1 MNNDQQTTDSTSSTS
16 AKDPPIIQT
25 PMFELSGLH
34 GRITLDNVYLNGLH
48 ALRRL
53 DIRNLSDKSILVKMR
68 SNLRNQIAFQLKN
81 ENISNLPQDAS
92 FQSAITTNTVSW
104 SRQAEEYPFNQLFN
118 YINHIDQIDLEPGQS
133 RSFILAFLPET
144 FRPDD
149 DNNSTNNTNEDDF
162 DISVADDDTEP
173 FNMFNVTGS
182 LFFFGYYTDNLAAVD
197 DGTSKDVLSTSS
209 LADYQVSV
217 KFRASVCQ
225 SALWTDVAETG
236 LNFDDCVLGE
246 TYFKDFTLQN
256 RSEIDLYWLLNTM
269 DLSHQAEWLQFI
281 DADTGDALDP
291 DQPIPSY
298 SSKQVRVL
306 FMPKEVGEFNYDLQ
320 VENTNDARNVVQTK
334 VHATVRSVLRKETL
348 IVSSGNV
355 VDFGDCI
362 SGAWSIQQ
370 IVLSNVSES
379 PVEIRFLPEGA
390 EVIFDIKQD
399 TAAENLDHNN
409 SARMNQA
416 MRRKYSNN
424 NSGNRTAGFN
434 TPTTTNTAF
443 SEMSGPNSELSS
455 RSTSPT
461 PFIRTTD
468 IATILDGAQ
477 LPLLT
482 ESPMNSSSRIIHIP
496 SQPTIPEDSDS
507 DVGLGLMSMDG
518 ASIFTETGSV
528 SDSIAASSTTNTTNT
543 TNAGAGAPLSTTE
556 SYTRIEDFVLKPGT
570 ERMIQ
575 VSYRPQKDASITD
588 FNAGQL
594 IRRNFRILLEYG
606 TFRTEEPKE
615 RKVIQCRART
625 CTSFVEAIPK
635 VINFGDTDVG
645 TLKSLPINIFN
656 RSDILARVELQFSSK
671 VLNCLRGEITIQPRS
686 YVELKLDLYPRKV
699 NPDYRK
705 QITLVNFLNKDNDQ
719 IIEVHST
726 NIDKNRV
733 TFHSLFY
740 RILTATGANFLDFGS
755 IALNSPSLRTFTVEN
770 IRDKPLSLEITTSL
784 PEDIAIYTRNKNKK
798 GNDISSPSTI
808 TAPSS
813 VIGSPIAV
821 KPSSAVPSS
830 TASSKLSNSITAE
843 AIEKGDVTTDIPA
856 TASPSALFLP
866 NTPTTSNRRRSKL
879 LLESISNRRIA
890 KPSPP
895 PDSTAKPISE
905 SEATN
910 IRRTSDAKKDLM
922 VARRFRHS
930 VQQLKMDQAHS
941 STAYLDLALPP
952 LQSLKSYRRKMIHV
966 NTDPNFLKNHRKKS
980 HSRLLHISEE
990 NKELMMDQKELSQK
1004 PDGKS
1009 FHHHHH
1015 HHQTR
1020 HHHAV
1025 KKNASPP
1032 SHSNHASPTI
1042 ATTKDTSAS
1051 DGIAT
1056 GGRHHLRPATP
1067 GSNTPSSSSTTS
1079 KKRLDSNRLTS
1090 HSRHTNYG
1098 TRNAK
1103 TKRSLGITAAR
1114 YKSRKNLDWSDIA
1127 GKSRVPFEDLIS
1139 VLEHGSKA
1147 APPLFPKQ
1155 SAEEQFVRYQLAW
1168 RRELDRL
1175 VERGVLVR
1183 TSIVDVDPRGEEEVV
1198 IVITPCGSTKP
1209 HIQSAPK
1216 KQDAR
1221 IFLRLVQFDRDI
1233 EQTEFENLL
1242 DLSQADIPVR
1252 EVILRS
1258 QLCRSVMDL
1267 GQKNINFGLVERNE
1281 RHAKTI
1287 VLHNRSETPL
1297 LYAIRKSGSI
1307 ASGDVDLDVG
1317 RYGVVRSYGKREVD
1331 FVFEPTLPG
1340 PFMEKLI
1347 IENIR
1352 DRTNDQVLLLKAQVR
1367 KPSTFLIKSLE
1378 LSFGRCLVDQP
1389 CQRTETV
1396 VLTNT
1401 NKQSRMFEVRVDPN
1415 EVIFGRYYGEFEFD
1429 VREEDT
1435 NTISKEAE
1443 EEIENLEQK
1452 LKIAKRKAQPD
1463 KVKKYL
1469 RKLAKLKNL
1478 DNEKEDSDSGSN
1490 AAAPKKEKSKKDKSS
1505 ASSSSA
1511 NATLATDVP
1520 STSASSSSTTASNA
1534 NVVISATVP
1543 SGTTVKESNVVFKKT
1558 AESVVFPL
1566 DAHASKTV
1574 RVTFKPLLRPFQTDQ
1589 ADTESNPNEAI
1600 SVKGRILVHEYKNT
1614 DVCKS
1619 VVYTAEVYTNESA
1632 YIDALAIENEGEN
1645 TGAASTRADAAAA
1658 AAVAF
1663 NAAISRDS
1671 IKHANTTVVDSIN
1684 GSSSN
1689 ATSSTATTANAA
1701 AGGALVTA
1709 SSNSA
1714 SAASAATALVDE
1726 KENQEPKVEEEALKL
1741 ERDFFD
1747 GGRIE
1752 VNQNAVFY
1760 VKVTNESDRPIGYDL
1775 ITAQEPSVF
1784 NFDTSIEEARVL
1796 LPGETKKIRYG
1807 ILSKH
1812 VGKQQYTFSLRNQDT
1827 GSLQPFT
1834 IQCLVHCK
1842 QYLDFPSLADEALGV
1857 LDLGFSYVDPG
1868 SKYSQ
1873 VTPLLVENTSGQD
1886 VFITCQS
1893 NLSHQVLIFMDEAG
1907 ERGLVE
1913 MMPLKRGG
1921 MTTVWVAV
1929 QPNLLTGYL
1938 GNSADETRELVG
1950 GIRFSVYEK
1959 DESGLQKNLD
1969 GENNEEEMV
1978 LMLTQ
1983 TVKFMSIIGQSHL
1996 EVSDRVINLGYTDL
2010 LQKEFY
2016 GAFTIKNKS
2025 GELPLDYE
2033 VECASGNIE
2042 LDRRGGTL
2050 HGWRGTKVRRDT
2062 DMGYM
2067 SGDSQAK
2074 RKGSIASLSANDSTS
2089 SILEAARRGSYEDFS
2104 AVATA
2109 SLTQI
2114 TFRINAY
2121 RYGLLNEKLIVTNK
2135 RNSQEVFVIDV
2146 RLFVD
2151 CKKLDAWALP
2161 SKKILRSAIP
2171 AHQHGYVDDND
2182 QTDHREADPLPM
2194 IKWESIYISPVLQH
2208 SDEETVLQ
2216 LMDLPEQDAARLYV
2230 REIDVA
2236 NTSGQ
2241 PMQLVVMSDVDI
2253 TAGFAAD
2260 EDKIKAE
2267 TVEHKE
2273 QLLVQRSGQL
2283 SLQPG
2288 QRIRVRLHSPSAEKL
2303 DEEGRSLAL
2312 QGQSG
2317 SLKGMMVLYDAR
2329 QCLEVLALELEALF
2343 CVSHTELVVD
2353 RIDLG
2358 KIGHSTSYKPARF
2371 EFQISNLADVPA
2383 TYEIQ
2388 GPKFIN
2394 FTPLDR
2400 NGVAIKQKSFYI
2412 PSRKTQRIEGML
2424 TPKDMPDQTSGIHRF
2439 NVRIDNLR
2447 NNANVMHLHLKA
2459 LMTVFELRFERLS
2472 SNGELVLP
2480 TLHHPIALQNAS
2492 CDNWFV
2498 IHNKTD
2504 DDLRFEIGADIS
2516 PELSPY
2522 VNLDVLSRY
2531 TNSPLNGD
2539 IAIGPQGSIEVRV
2552 RASPNESSRLPR
2564 DKPEF
2569 TDRSGI
2575 IMAKLWVTTCPAEY
2589 EDDEEEEAETRTRV
2603 REMIPV
2609 RCTLDETATFALS
2622 DRRLDFKLVTYY
2634 QDSENGDSGLMDS
2647 ACMPENRPLTI
2658 INHAVKVPLRFQ
2670 VTVEGPAE
2678 FPAHEI
2684 VIISGLNEDGTGVV
2698 EPGGT
2703 KTLSVAISNPKESMP
2718 GQLKIHFDDLDALGE
2733 SRQTVFMYVTEIV
2746 WDL

>member
-1 MNNDQQTTDSTSSTS
+1 MNNVSTHEPASLEK
-16 AKDPPIIQT
+16 AAVA

-53 DIRNLSDKSILVKMR
+53 NMRNLSDQPIVVKMR
-68 SNLRNQIAFQLKN
+68 SNLRNQIAFQLEN
-81 ENISNLPQDAS
+81 ENISNLPALLDNV
-92 FQSAITTNTVSW
+92 ITTNTVGW
-104 SRQAEEYPFNQLFN
+104 SREAEEYPFNQLFN
-118 YINHIDQIDLEPGQS
+118 YINHVDQIELEPRQS
-133 RSFILAFLPET
+133 RSFILAFLPDTTHLTTEE
-144 FRPDD
+144 D
-149 DNNSTNNTNEDDF
+149 DDF
-162 DISVADDDTEP
+162 DITVADDTET

-182 LFFFGYYTDNLAAVD
+182 LFFFGYYNNSNTPMISTSNNNNNSNAMD
-197 DGTSKDVLSTSS
+197 DGNKDVLSTSS
-209 LADYQVSV
+209 LADYQVSI

-246 TYFKDFTLQN
+246 TYHKDFTIQN

-269 DLSHQAEWLQFI
+269 DLSVEIDTLQFI
-281 DADTGDALDP
+281 DADTGDALNKDH
-291 DQPIPSY
+291 PISSY
-298 SSKQVRVL
+298 SSKQVRML

-320 VENTNDARNVVQTK
+320 VENANDTRNVVQTK

-362 SGAWSIQQ
+362 SGTWAVQQ
-370 IVLSNVSES
+370 IVLNNVSES

-390 EVIFDIKQD
+390 EVLFDIKQD
-399 TAAENLDHNN
+399 TSVEEVPERLD
-409 SARMNQA
+409 ARLNP
-416 MRRKYSNN
+416 MRRKFSNN
-424 NSGNRTAGFN
+424 NASRTGGFN
-434 TPTTTNTAF
+434 TPATTLTGF
-443 SEMSGPNSELSS
+443 SELSAPNSELSS

-461 PFIRTTD
+461 PRIGGSVGGGAGD
-468 IATILDGAQ
+468 IDGSFS
-477 LPLLT
+477 PLLT
-482 ESPMNSSSRIIHIP
+482 DSPTSSRIHFP
-496 SQPTIPEDSDS
+496 SYPTIPEDSDS
-507 DVGLGLMSMDG
+507 DVGLGLSGVDG
-518 ASIFTETGSV
+518 MFTDTGSV
-528 SDSIAASSTTNTTNT
+528 TDSVNGGLNNSNNNNNTTS
-543 TNAGAGAPLSTTE
+543 AIILGATE

-570 ERMIQ
+570 ERVIQ
-575 VSYRPQKDASITD
+575 VSYKPQKDVSIND

-594 IRRNFRILLEYG
+594 IRRNFRISLEYG
-606 TFRTEEPKE
+606 TFRSEEPKE

-656 RSDILARVELQFSSK
+656 RSDIMARVELQFCSK

-784 PEDIAIYTRNKNKK
+784 PDDIVIYTRNKNKIE
-798 GNDISSPSTI
+798 NTLPVASNISSTANTI
-808 TAPSS
+808 TA
-813 VIGSPIAV
+813 
-821 KPSSAVPSS
+821 VPSV
-830 TASSKLSNSITAE
+830 TSKLANSITAE
-843 AIEKGDVTTDIPA
+843 AIEKGETSSPVVTL
-856 TASPSALFLP
+856 SPP
-866 NTPTTSNRRRSKL
+866 HVRRRRSKL
-879 LLESISNRRIA
+879 LLESISSRRIV
-890 KPSPP
+890 KPT
-895 PDSTAKPISE
+895 STTDPTKPISE
-905 SEATN
+905 SEATKL
-910 IRRTSDAKKDLM
+910 RRTTDAKNDLM
-922 VARRFRHS
+922 VARRFRS
-930 VQQLKMDQAHS
+930 SLQQIKLDQAHS

-952 LQSLKSYRRKMIHV
+952 LQSLKSYRRKMIQV
-966 NTDPNFLKNHRKKS
+966 NSDPNFLKNHRKKIHNTS
-980 HSRLLHISEE
+980 RKVHLTDDKEESSNNNSNKDVQVEQGSLSPNGSDKVSSTSTSPEIDSSAGRTHLQVSTPATKKRAVDIRLNTHSRQ
-990 NKELMMDQKELSQK
+990 N
-1004 PDGKS
+1004 
-1009 FHHHHH
+1009 
-1015 HHQTR
+1015 
-1020 HHHAV
+1020 
-1025 KKNASPP
+1025 
-1032 SHSNHASPTI
+1032 
-1042 ATTKDTSAS
+1042 
-1051 DGIAT
+1051 
-1056 GGRHHLRPATP
+1056 
-1067 GSNTPSSSSTTS
+1067 
-1079 KKRLDSNRLTS
+1079 
-1090 HSRHTNYG
+1090 NYG
-1098 TRNAK
+1098 TRSAK

-1147 APPLFPKQ
+1147 SPPLFPKQ
-1155 SAEEQFVRYQLAW
+1155 SSEEQFVRYQLAW

-1175 VERGVLVR
+1175 VEKGVLVR
-1183 TSIVDVDPRGEEEVV
+1183 TSVVDVDPKGEEEVV
-1198 IVITPCGSTKP
+1198 IVITPSGDTKP

-1242 DLSQADIPVR
+1242 DLSQTDIPVR

-1307 ASGDVDLDVG
+1307 ASGDIDLDVG

-1331 FVFEPTLPG
+1331 FVFEPTLSG
-1340 PFMEKLI
+1340 PFMEKLV

-1389 CQRTETV
+1389 CPRVETI

-1429 VREEDT
+1429 VKDDDT

-1469 RKLAKLKNL
+1469 KKLAKLKNL
-1478 DNEKEDSDSGSN
+1478 DNGSDSESG
-1490 AAAPKKEKSKKDKSS
+1490 KKEKSDKVDKSDKPS
-1505 ASSSSA
+1505 KTGTKTKATTDSITDSSSTTTT
-1511 NATLATDVP
+1511 ATTTAAITSGAIP
-1520 STSASSSSTTASNA
+1520 SSSSSSSTAAAAAAAVNAPPPQTPTTTA
-1534 NVVISATVP
+1534 
-1543 SGTTVKESNVVFKKT
+1543 GKEGSIVFKKT

-1574 RVTFKPLLRPFQTDQ
+1574 CVTFKPVLRPFQPATSEDSTQDQ
-1589 ADTESNPNEAI
+1589 DSPI

-1619 VVYTAEVYTNESA
+1619 IVYTAEVFTEEVA
-1632 YIDALAIENEGEN
+1632 YIDALSAENDSGEKISVVGN
-1645 TGAASTRADAAAA
+1645 DKDLKKELNSNNSSKSALSNNPSKISVPQITGE
-1658 AAVAF
+1658 V
-1663 NAAISRDS
+1663 IKPDS
-1671 IKHANTTVVDSIN
+1671 NKP
-1684 GSSSN
+1684 
-1689 ATSSTATTANAA
+1689 
-1701 AGGALVTA
+1701 
-1709 SSNSA
+1709 
-1714 SAASAATALVDE
+1714 E
-1726 KENQEPKVEEEALKL
+1726 KETQQVEEEALKL
-1741 ERDFFD
+1741 ERSFFD
-1747 GGRIE
+1747 GGRVE
-1752 VNQNAVFY
+1752 VNQDAVFY
-1760 VKVTNESDRPIGYDL
+1760 VKVTNGSDEPIEFDL
-1775 ITAQEPSVF
+1775 VSKDQSLVF
-1784 NFDTSIEEARVL
+1784 NFDTSSDSSRQL
-1796 LPGETKKIRYG
+1796 LPRETKKIRYG
-1807 ILSKH
+1807 ICPTQPGKYLS
-1812 VGKQQYTFSLRNQDT
+1812 TFSLKNKRT
-1827 GSLQPFT
+1827 GTLQPFT
-1834 IQCLVHCK
+1834 IQYLAHCN
-1842 QYLDFPSLADEALGV
+1842 QYLDFPSLADEDNGI

-1868 SKYSQ
+1868 TKYSQ

-1938 GNSADETRELVG
+1938 GNSEDECRKLVG
-1950 GIRFSVYEK
+1950 GIKFSVYQKDTLEK
-1959 DESGLQKNLD
+1959 KE
-1969 GENNEEEMV
+1969 EEEML

-1983 TVKFMSIIGQSHL
+1983 TVKFTSIIGQSHL

-2050 HGWRGTKVRRDT
+2050 NGWRGTKSTRDSDMEFPGDKSRKNSTT
-2062 DMGYM
+2062 D
-2067 SGDSQAK
+2067 
-2074 RKGSIASLSANDSTS
+2074 SINDSIS
-2089 SILEAARRGSYEDFS
+2089 GSLGVHGDRRGSYDDLAS
-2104 AVATA
+2104 VVTS

-2121 RYGLLNEKLIVTNK
+2121 RYGLLNEQLIVTNK

-2151 CKKLDAWALP
+2151 CKKLDAWSLP
-2161 SKKILRSAIP
+2161 SKKILGSAQTS
-2171 AHQHGYVDDND
+2171 HQYHVDDND

-2194 IKWESIYISPVLQH
+2194 IRWESIYISPAPPQ
-2208 SDEETVLQ
+2208 DNEEETILQ
-2216 LMDLPEQDAARLYV
+2216 LMDLPKQDAARLYV
-2230 REIDVA
+2230 REIDVS

-2241 PMQLVVMSDVDI
+2241 PMQLVAMSDIDI
-2253 TAGFAAD
+2253 TAKFAVD
-2260 EDKIKAE
+2260 EEKIKSIQVVYAE
-2267 TVEHKE
+2267 G
-2273 QLLVQRSGQL
+2273 LFYQRSGQI

-2303 DEEGRSLAL
+2303 DEDGRALAL
-2312 QGQSG
+2312 QGRSG
-2317 SLKGMMVLYDAR
+2317 SLKGMLVLYDAR
-2329 QCLEVLALELEALF
+2329 QSIEVLAIELEALF
-2343 CVSHTELVVD
+2343 CVSRTELAVD

-2358 KIGHSTSYKPARF
+2358 KIGHSTSYKPVRF
-2371 EFQISNLADVPA
+2371 EFQIRNLADVPA
-2383 TYEIQ
+2383 AYEIHA
-2388 GPKFIN
+2388 PNFID

-2400 NGVAIKQKSFYI
+2400 NGVAVKQKLFYI
-2412 PSRKTQRIEGML
+2412 PSRKTQRVEGL
-2424 TPKDMPDQTSGIHRF
+2424 LNPKEMSDQTSGLHRF
-2439 NVRIDNLR
+2439 NIRIDNLR
-2447 NNANVMHLHLKA
+2447 NNSNTMNLHLKA

-2472 SNGELVLP
+2472 SDGELVLP
-2480 TLHHPIALQNAS
+2480 TLHHPIAVQNAP

-2504 DDLRFEIGADIS
+2504 DDLRFEIGADIT
-2516 PELSPY
+2516 PELEPY

-2531 TNSPLNGD
+2531 TNSPLKGD

-2552 RASPNESSRLPR
+2552 RASPNEVSRLPR
-2564 DKPEF
+2564 NRAEF
-2569 TDRSGI
+2569 TDISGI
-2575 IMAKLWVTTCPAEY
+2575 IMANLWVTTSPIE
-2589 EDDEEEEAETRTRV
+2589 EEDEEGKTRV
-2603 REMIPV
+2603 RETIPI
-2609 RCTLDETATFALS
+2609 RCVLEETATFALS
-2622 DRRLDFKLVTYY
+2622 ERRLDFKLVTYY
-2634 QDSENGDSGLMDS
+2634 QDSESGTDLMDS
-2647 ACMPENRPLTI
+2647 ACMPESRLLTV
-2658 INHAVKVPLRFQ
+2658 INHATKVPLRFK

-2684 VIISGLNEDGTGVV
+2684 VMISQLDQDGTGVI

-2703 KTLSVAISNPKESMP
+2703 LTLSVAISNPKESMP
-2718 GQLKIHFDDLDALGE
+2718 GQLKIHVDDLDALGE
-2733 SRQTVFMYVTEIV
+2733 SRQTVSMYVTEIV

>member
-1 MNNDQQTTDSTSSTS
+1 MNHEPAASNDKTTTSNSS
-16 AKDPPIIQT
+16 SN
-25 PMFELSGLH
+25 PMFELTGLH

-48 ALRRL
+48 ALRKL
-53 DIRNLSDKSILVKMR
+53 DIQNLSDQPILVKMR
-68 SNLRNQIAFQLKN
+68 SNLRNQIAFQLEN
-81 ENISNLPQDAS
+81 ENISSLPES
-92 FQSAITTNTVSW
+92 TLQSIVTTNTVSW
-104 SRQAEEYPFNQLFN
+104 SREAAEEYPFNQLFN
-118 YINHIDQIDLEPGQS
+118 YINHIDQIDLEPGQT

-144 FRPDD
+144 DNETRPQQQQ
-149 DNNSTNNTNEDDF
+149 NEDDF
-162 DISVADDDTEP
+162 DMSVAASIITTTTTTNTTHDEETETYS
-173 FNMFNVTGS
+173 MFNVTGS
-182 LFFFGYYTDNLAAVD
+182 LFFFGYYYNKNLTDTNDHA
-197 DGTSKDVLSTSS
+197 TTRDVLSTSS

-246 TYFKDFTLQN
+246 TYYKDFTIQN

-269 DLSHQAEWLQFI
+269 DLLSNHDRDWLQFI
-281 DADTGDALDP
+281 DADTGDALKSDE
-291 DQPIPSY
+291 PIASF
-298 SSKQVRVL
+298 SSKQVRML
-306 FMPKEVGEFNYDLQ
+306 FWPKEVGEYNYDLQ
-320 VENTNDARNVVQTK
+320 VENANDARNVVQTK

-348 IVSSGNV
+348 IVSSGHV

-362 SGAWSIQQ
+362 SGAWAVQQ
-370 IVLSNVSES
+370 IVLNNVSES
-379 PVEIRFLPEGA
+379 PVEVRFLPEGA

-399 TAAENLDHNN
+399 TTVVEPSEAAATYADN
-409 SARMNQA
+409 SSRMSS
-416 MRRKYSNN
+416 MRRKYSNH
-424 NSGNRTAGFN
+424 SAAATAASRTNTGGMN
-434 TPTTTNTAF
+434 TPATGI
-443 SEMSGPNSELSS
+443 SELSGPNSELSS
-455 RSTSPT
+455 RSSSPT
-461 PFIRTTD
+461 PIRTAAD
-468 IATILDGAQ
+468 NDGSCFSPA
-477 LPLLT
+477 LT
-482 ESPMNSSSRIIHIP
+482 ESPGGAGGGNSRIHA
-496 SQPTIPEDSDS
+496 TIPEDSDS
-507 DVGLGLMSMDG
+507 DAGGLMSVDG
-518 ASIFTETGSV
+518 SIFTE
-528 SDSIAASSTTNTTNT
+528 ASSLNDNSTILSATTTTT
-543 TNAGAGAPLSTTE
+543 TTATTTVPATTLSTTE

-570 ERMIQ
+570 ERVIQ

-606 TFRTEEPKE
+606 TFRTEEAKE
-615 RKVIQCRART
+615 KKVIQCRART

-770 IRDKPLSLEITTSL
+770 IRDKPLQLEITTSL
-784 PEDIAIYTRNKNKK
+784 PEDIAIYTRNKNKA
-798 GNDISSPSTI
+798 NDSAATTTVATTTTT
-808 TAPSS
+808 TATSA
-813 VIGSPIAV
+813 IA
-821 KPSSAVPSS
+821 SSAALNA
-830 TASSKLSNSITAE
+830 ASAMTTTSNTTKLSNSITAE
-843 AIEKGDVTTDIPA
+843 AIEKGDVLADIPA
-856 TASPSALFLP
+856 TSLTPAAL
-866 NTPTTSNRRRSKL
+866 SSRRRSKL

-890 KPSPP
+890 KPKSSSSSSSSSPSANTK
-895 PDSTAKPISE
+895 DNTAKTKTSTSE

-910 IRRTSDAKKDLM
+910 KRRTSDAKKDLM
-922 VARRFRHS
+922 AARRMRHS
-930 VQQLKMDQAHS
+930 VQQLKMDQAHA

-952 LQSLKSYRRKMIHV
+952 LHSLKSYRRKMIQI
-966 NTDPNFLKNHRKKS
+966 NSDPSFLKHHHRKAL
-980 HSRLLHISEE
+980 HSRWLHIPEE
-990 NKELMMDQKELSQK
+990 KDCVDNKD
-1004 PDGKS
+1004 
-1009 FHHHHH
+1009 
-1015 HHQTR
+1015 
-1020 HHHAV
+1020 AC
-1025 KKNASPP
+1025 A
-1032 SHSNHASPTI
+1032 
-1042 ATTKDTSAS
+1042 TKDAVQSNKSQHHPRQMGTKKGSAS
-1051 DGIAT
+1051 AGGSSGSGSSSSKHTKHGGSKEDMLLT
-1056 GGRHHLRPATP
+1056 SGGRHHLRV
-1067 GSNTPSSSSTTS
+1067 STTPNNKINSGSGNNGTSAAAPS
-1079 KKRLDSNRLTS
+1079 KTASRLSS
-1090 HSRHTNYG
+1090 HHHTRHNNYG

-1147 APPLFPKQ
+1147 SPPLFPKQ

-1175 VERGVLVR
+1175 VEKKVLVR
-1183 TSIVDVDPRGEEEVV
+1183 TSLVDVDPKGEEEVV
-1198 IVITPCGSTKP
+1198 IVMTPCGATKP

-1242 DLSQADIPVR
+1242 DTSQTDIPVR

-1307 ASGDVDLDVG
+1307 ASGDIDLDVG
-1317 RYGVVRSYGKREVD
+1317 RYGVVRSYGKREVE
-1331 FVFEPTLPG
+1331 FVFEPTLSG
-1340 PFMEKLI
+1340 PFMEKLV

-1378 LSFGRCLVDQP
+1378 MSFGRCLLNQP
-1389 CQRTETV
+1389 CQRTETI

-1429 VREEDT
+1429 VKEDDT

-1452 LKIAKRKAQPD
+1452 LKIAQRKAQPD

-1478 DNEKEDSDSGSN
+1478 DHDDKDEADAGG
-1490 AAAPKKEKSKKDKSS
+1490 KDKSKDKEGKS
-1505 ASSSSA
+1505 AKSSKSGSKTKSDA
-1511 NATLATDVP
+1511 DAA
-1520 STSASSSSTTASNA
+1520 ASNTTNTSNA
-1534 NVVISATVP
+1534 VVSVAAAAT
-1543 SGTTVKESNVVFKKT
+1543 SSIKESNIVFKKT

-1574 RVTFKPLLRPFQTDQ
+1574 SVTFKPVLRPFQTAQDAQ
-1589 ADTESNPNEAI
+1589 EDTRKPQEAI

-1619 VVYTAEVYTNESA
+1619 IVYTAEVYTDEAA
-1632 YIDALAIENEGEN
+1632 YIDALALENDGEN
-1645 TGAASTRADAAAA
+1645 TGAASTRADAAAMA
-1658 AAVAF
+1658 AAMTPADKS
-1663 NAAISRDS
+1663 AAI
-1671 IKHANTTVVDSIN
+1671 ITA
-1684 GSSSN
+1684 
-1689 ATSSTATTANAA
+1689 AATT
-1701 AGGALVTA
+1701 
-1709 SSNSA
+1709 SA
-1714 SAASAATALVDE
+1714 DADQSKTSE
-1726 KENQEPKVEEEALKL
+1726 QQQEAEPEAIEL
-1741 ERDFFD
+1741 ERHFFD
-1747 GGRIE
+1747 GGRVE
-1752 VNQNAVFY
+1752 LNQEAVFY
-1760 VKVTNESDRPIGYDL
+1760 VKVTNTSDQPIGFAL
-1775 ITAQEPSVF
+1775 STAQVPSVF
-1784 NFDTSIEEARVL
+1784 DFDAGGEASKPL
-1796 LPGETKKIRYG
+1796 LPGETRKIRYG
-1807 ILSKH
+1807 IKPTQ
-1812 VGKQQYTFSLRNQDT
+1812 VGKQQYTFSVRNKRT
-1827 GSLQPFT
+1827 GTLQPFT
-1834 IQCLVHCK
+1834 IECLVHCST
-1842 QYLDFPSLADEALGV
+1842 YLDFPSLADEANGV

-1873 VTPLLVENTSGQD
+1873 VTPLLVENKSGQD

-1913 MMPLKRGG
+1913 MMPLKCGS

-1938 GNSADETRELVG
+1938 GNSADECRELVG
-1950 GIRFSVYEK
+1950 GIKFSVYEK
-1959 DESGLQKNLD
+1959 DQQGQDML
-1969 GENNEEEMV
+1969 

-1996 EVSDRVINLGYTDL
+1996 EVSDKVINLGYTDL

-2033 VECASGNIE
+2033 VECSSGNIE

-2050 HGWRGTKVRRDT
+2050 HGWRGTKLRRDT
-2062 DMGYM
+2062 DMSYL
-2067 SGDSQAK
+2067 DDDQKK
-2074 RKGSIASLSANDSTS
+2074 RKGSLASLHTNDDSSS
-2089 SILEAARRGSYEDFS
+2089 SIDGIRRGSYDDFS
-2104 AVATA
+2104 STVPA

-2161 SKKILRSAIP
+2161 SKKLLLQSSSSR
-2171 AHQHGYVDDND
+2171 QNGYAADDDDYD
-2182 QTDHREADPLPM
+2182 QTDHREADPLPL
-2194 IKWESIYISPVLQH
+2194 IKWESIYISPVTTAAAQQ
-2208 SDEETVLQ
+2208 EETVLQ
-2216 LMDLPEQDAARLYV
+2216 IMELPEADAHRLYV
-2230 REIDVA
+2230 RELDVA

-2253 TAGFAAD
+2253 TAGFAVD
-2260 EDKIKAE
+2260 EDKVKA
-2267 TVEHKE
+2267 VALEHTKDS
-2273 QLLVQRSGQL
+2273 LFMQRSGQL

-2288 QRIRVRLHSPSAEKL
+2288 QRIRVRLHNPSAEKL
-2303 DEEGRSLAL
+2303 DEDGRALAL

-2329 QCLEVLALELEALF
+2329 QQIEVLALELEALF

-2358 KIGHSTSYKPARF
+2358 KIGHSTSFKPARF

-2383 TYEIQ
+2383 TYD
-2388 GPKFIN
+2388 IN
-2394 FTPLDR
+2394 APNYIHFTPLDR
-2400 NGVAIKQKSFYI
+2400 NGVAVKQKMFYI
-2412 PSRKTQRIEGML
+2412 PSRKTQRIEGLLM
-2424 TPKDMPDQTSGIHRF
+2424 PKDMPDQTSGLHRF
-2439 NVRIDNLR
+2439 DVRIDNLR
-2447 NNANVMHLHLKA
+2447 NHANTMHLHLKA

-2480 TLHHPIALQNAS
+2480 TLHHPIALQNAP

-2504 DDLRFEIGADIS
+2504 DDLRFEIGADIT

-2522 VNLDVLSRY
+2522 VHLDVLSRY
-2531 TNSPLNGD
+2531 TNSPLHGD

-2552 RASPNESSRLPR
+2552 RASPNETSRLPR
-2564 DKPEF
+2564 NRPEF
-2569 TDRSGI
+2569 TDPAGI
-2575 IMAKLWVTTCPAEY
+2575 IMAKLWVTTRPAEEEDE
-2589 EDDEEEEAETRTRV
+2589 EDDDDEGADPTQRGAVESTGTSTSSRTSRM

-2609 RCTLDETATFALS
+2609 RCALDETATFALS
-2622 DRRLDFKLVTYY
+2622 ERRLDFKLVTYY
-2634 QDSENGDSGLMDS
+2634 QDSEHGENSDIMDS
-2647 ACMPENRPLTI
+2647 ACMPENLPLTI
-2658 INHAVKVPLRFQ
+2658 INHAIKVPLRFK

-2684 VIISGLNEDGTGVV
+2684 VMISGLNDDRTGTVA
-2698 EPGGT
+2698 PGGT
-2703 KTLSVAISNPKESMP
+2703 TTLQVAISNPKESMP
-2718 GQLKIHFDDLDALGE
+2718 GQLKIHVDDLDALGE
-2733 SRQTVFMYVTEIV
+2733 SRQTVSMYVTEIV

>member
-1 MNNDQQTTDSTSSTS
+1 MNNVPTHELSTSLATTEKVTT
-16 AKDPPIIQT
+16 A

-53 DIRNLSDKSILVKMR
+53 DIRNLSDQSILVKMR
-68 SNLRNQIAFQLKN
+68 SNLRNQIAFQLEN
-81 ENISNLPQDAS
+81 ENISNLPES
-92 FQSAITTNTVSW
+92 SLENAITTNTVSW
-104 SRQAEEYPFNQLFN
+104 SRQAEDYPFNQLFN
-118 YINHIDQIDLEPGQS
+118 YINHVDQIELNPGQC

-144 FRPDD
+144 AHPDD
-149 DNNSTNNTNEDDF
+149 TEKNEEDF
-162 DISVADDDTEP
+162 DITVADDTET
-173 FNMFNVTGS
+173 FSMFNVTGS
-182 LFFFGYYTDNLAAVD
+182 LFFFGYYKTNASISNNNSMD
-197 DGTSKDVLSTSS
+197 DGNRDVLSTSS

-236 LNFDDCVLGE
+236 LNFDDCVMGE
-246 TYFKDFTLQN
+246 TYYKDFVIQN

-269 DLSHQAEWLQFI
+269 DLSTGIDTLQFI
-281 DADTGDALDP
+281 DADTGDGLDI
-291 DQPIPSY
+291 DLPIPSY
-298 SSKQVRVL
+298 SSKQVRML

-320 VENTNDARNVVQTK
+320 VENANDARNVVQTK

-362 SGAWSIQQ
+362 SGAWTVQQ
-370 IVLSNVSES
+370 IVLNNVSEAS
-379 PVEIRFLPEGA
+379 VEIRFLPEGA
-390 EVIFDIKQD
+390 ELIFDIKQD
-399 TAAENLDHNN
+399 TSVVEMAERLDTRMNPMRRKFSNN
-409 SARMNQA
+409 SA
-416 MRRKYSNN
+416 S
-424 NSGNRTAGFN
+424 RTNGFN
-434 TPTTTNTAF
+434 TPASTLTGF
-443 SEMSGPNSELSS
+443 SEASGPNSELSS

-461 PFIRTTD
+461 PRIGD
-468 IATILDGAQ
+468 IDSFFS
-477 LPLLT
+477 PLVT
-482 ESPMNSSSRIIHIP
+482 ESPTISRNHFTT
-496 SQPTIPEDSDS
+496 QPRIPEDSDS
-507 DVGLGLMSMDG
+507 EIGLGLLSVDG
-518 ASIFTETGSV
+518 SAFTETSSV
-528 SDSIAASSTTNTTNT
+528 ADSINGGSLSSTP
-543 TNAGAGAPLSTTE
+543 AAALSTTE

-570 ERMIQ
+570 ERVIQ
-575 VSYRPQKDASITD
+575 VSYKPQKDISIND

-594 IRRNFRILLEYG
+594 IRRNFRICLEYG
-606 TFRTEEPKE
+606 SFRTEEPKE
-615 RKVIQCRART
+615 KKVIQCRART

-656 RSDILARVELQFSSK
+656 RSDIMARVELQFSSK

-784 PEDIAIYTRNKNKK
+784 PEDIAIYTRNKKK
-798 GNDISSPSTI
+798 APETGL
-808 TAPSS
+808 PSS
-813 VIGSPIAV
+813 GLMTSNTALAPY
-821 KPSSAVPSS
+821 SAITLSHTS
-830 TASSKLSNSITAE
+830 TSKLSNSITAE
-843 AIEKGDVTTDIPA
+843 AIEKGDTISSLSTINLS
-856 TASPSALFLP
+856 SPHVG
-866 NTPTTSNRRRSKL
+866 RRRSKM

-890 KPSPP
+890 KPANTVDP
-895 PDSTAKPISE
+895 AKPISE

-910 IRRTSDAKKDLM
+910 LRRTSDAKKDLIF
-922 VARRFRHS
+922 ARRFRS
-930 VQQLKMDQAHS
+930 SLQQKKLDQAHS

-952 LQSLKSYRRKMIHV
+952 LQSLKSYRRKMIQV
-966 NTDPNFLKNHRKKS
+966 NSDPNFLKNHRKKS
-980 HSRLLHISEE
+980 HSRILHEEKETKEVHNGEQPNVVPCTTLNTINVIPLPVVDNCVIS
-990 NKELMMDQKELSQK
+990 
-1004 PDGKS
+1004 
-1009 FHHHHH
+1009 
-1015 HHQTR
+1015 
-1020 HHHAV
+1020 
-1025 KKNASPP
+1025 
-1032 SHSNHASPTI
+1032 
-1042 ATTKDTSAS
+1042 TT
-1051 DGIAT
+1051 AT
-1056 GGRHHLRPATP
+1056 GGRHHLKVSTP
-1067 GSNTPSSSSTTS
+1067 TINTELPY
-1079 KKRLDSNRLTS
+1079 KKRVDTS
-1090 HSRHTNYG
+1090 RINNHSRHNNYG
-1098 TRNAK
+1098 TRSAK

-1175 VERGVLVR
+1175 VEKGVLVR
-1183 TSIVDVDPRGEEEVV
+1183 TSIVDVDPKGEEEVV

-1221 IFLRLVQFDRDI
+1221 IFLRLTQFDRDI

-1242 DLSQADIPVR
+1242 DLSQTDIPVR
-1252 EVILRS
+1252 EIILRS

-1287 VLHNRSETPL
+1287 ILHNRSETPL

-1307 ASGDVDLDVG
+1307 ASGDIDLDVG

-1331 FVFEPTLPG
+1331 FVFEPTLSG
-1340 PFMEKLI
+1340 PFMERLI

-1378 LSFGRCLVDQP
+1378 LSFGRCLVDQSCP
-1389 CQRTETV
+1389 RVETII
-1396 VLTNT
+1396 LTNT

-1415 EVIFGRYYGEFEFD
+1415 EVIFGRYYAEFEFEVKED
-1429 VREEDT
+1429 DT

-1463 KVKKYL
+1463 KVKKYI

-1478 DNEKEDSDSGSN
+1478 DNDKDDSDSDSG
-1490 AAAPKKEKSKKDKSS
+1490 KKDKAKKPPKEDAAEKVPSS
-1505 ASSSSA
+1505 PASTSTPSTPVSSSG
-1511 NATLATDVP
+1511 
-1520 STSASSSSTTASNA
+1520 
-1534 NVVISATVP
+1534 I
-1543 SGTTVKESNVVFKKT
+1543 KESSIVFKKT

-1566 DAHASKTV
+1566 DPHASRTV
-1574 RVTFKPLLRPFQTDQ
+1574 CVTFKPVLRPFQHTIEEPDQ
-1589 ADTESNPNEAI
+1589 YDDATGAI
-1600 SVKGRILVHEYKNT
+1600 PVKGRILVHEYKNT

-1619 VVYTAEVYTNESA
+1619 IVYTADVYTDEA
-1632 YIDALAIENEGEN
+1632 VYTEALAKETEG
-1645 TGAASTRADAAAA
+1645 
-1658 AAVAF
+1658 
-1663 NAAISRDS
+1663 AITDTVTSDVVS
-1671 IKHANTTVVDSIN
+1671 SVTDVDPKSSQVTKSPPTIITTTVVDETPTTEAFQN
-1684 GSSSN
+1684 TN
-1689 ATSSTATTANAA
+1689 DNTSSI
-1701 AGGALVTA
+1701 
-1709 SSNSA
+1709 
-1714 SAASAATALVDE
+1714 E
-1726 KENQEPKVEEEALKL
+1726 EPQPEAEEALHL
-1741 ERDFFD
+1741 ERNFFD
-1747 GGRIE
+1747 GGRVEI
-1752 VNQNAVFY
+1752 NQNAVFY
-1760 VKVTNESDRPIGYDL
+1760 VKVTNLSDQPIDFDL
-1775 ITAQEPSVF
+1775 VTSEPSVF
-1784 NFDTSIEEARVL
+1784 DFEASDETKCL
-1796 LPGETKKIRYG
+1796 LPGETKKVPYS
-1807 ILSKH
+1807 ILPTEAGKH
-1812 VGKQQYTFSLRNQDT
+1812 QYTFSLKNKRT

-1834 IQCLVHCK
+1834 IQCLAHCN
-1842 QYLDFPSLADEALGV
+1842 QYLDFPSLADEDNGV

-1868 SKYSQ
+1868 TKYSQ
-1873 VTPLLVENTSGQD
+1873 VTPLLVENMSSQD

-1907 ERGLVE
+1907 ERGVVE
-1913 MMPLKRGG
+1913 TMPLKRGG

-1938 GNSADETRELVG
+1938 GNSGDECRELVG
-1950 GIRFSVYEK
+1950 GIKFSVYEK
-1959 DESGLQKNLD
+1959 HDSQQ
-1969 GENNEEEMV
+1969 EEML

-1983 TVKFMSIIGQSHL
+1983 TVKFTSIIGQSHL
-1996 EVSDRVINLGYTDL
+1996 EVSDSVINLGYTDL

-2050 HGWRGTKVRRDT
+2050 NGWRGTKSRRDS
-2062 DMGYM
+2062 DISY
-2067 SGDSQAK
+2067 SGDK
-2074 RKGSIASLSANDSTS
+2074 RRKNSTTDSINGSVNGSLSGHND
-2089 SILEAARRGSYEDFS
+2089 RRGSYDDLTS
-2104 AVATA
+2104 VVTA

-2151 CKKLDAWALP
+2151 SKKLDAWALP
-2161 SKKILRSAIP
+2161 SKKLLRSAQP
-2171 AHQHGYVDDND
+2171 AHHYQFDEND

-2194 IKWESIYISPVLQH
+2194 IKWESIYICPAPQN
-2208 SDEETVLQ
+2208 DEEETGLQ
-2216 LMDLPEQDAARLYV
+2216 LLDLPEQDATRLYV
-2230 REIDVA
+2230 REIDVS

-2253 TAGFAAD
+2253 TAGFAVD
-2260 EDKIKAE
+2260 EDKIKKVSVDHTE
-2267 TVEHKE
+2267 GLFT
-2273 QLLVQRSGQL
+2273 QRSGQL

-2303 DEEGRSLAL
+2303 DEDGRSLAL
-2312 QGQSG
+2312 QGRSG

-2329 QCLEVLALELEALF
+2329 QSIEVLAIELEALF
-2343 CVSHTELVVD
+2343 CVSCTELVVD

-2358 KIGHSTSYKPARF
+2358 KIGHGTSYKPIRF
-2371 EFQISNLADVPA
+2371 EFQIRNLADVPA

-2388 GPKFIN
+2388 APSFIS

-2400 NGVAIKQKSFYI
+2400 NGVAVKQKLFYI
-2412 PSRKTQRIEGML
+2412 PSRKTQSIEGL
-2424 TPKDMPDQTSGIHRF
+2424 LNPTKMPDQTSGLHRF
-2439 NVRIDNLR
+2439 NIRIDNLR
-2447 NNANVMHLHLKA
+2447 NNSNTMQLHLKA

-2480 TLHHPIALQNAS
+2480 TLHHPIALQNTP

-2504 DDLRFEIGADIS
+2504 DDLRFEIGADIT
-2516 PELSPY
+2516 PELVPY

-2531 TNSPLNGD
+2531 TNSPLKGD

-2552 RASPNESSRLPR
+2552 RASPNEASRLPR
-2564 DKPEF
+2564 NQPEF
-2569 TDRSGI
+2569 TDSSGI
-2575 IMAKLWVTTCPAEY
+2575 IMAKLWVTTSPE
-2589 EDDEEEEAETRTRV
+2589 EDDERTRV
-2603 REMIPV
+2603 RETIAV
-2609 RCTLDETATFALS
+2609 RCVLDETPTFALS
-2622 DRRLDFKLVTYY
+2622 ERRLDFKLVTYY
-2634 QDSENGDSGLMDS
+2634 QDSDNGTDLMDS
-2647 ACMPENRPLTI
+2647 ACMPESRPLTI
-2658 INHAVKVPLRFQ
+2658 KNHAVKVPLRFK

-2684 VIISGLNEDGTGVV
+2684 VMISQLDEDNTGVV

-2703 KTLSVAISNPKESMP
+2703 LALSVAISNPRESMP
-2718 GQLKIHFDDLDALGE
+2718 GQLKIHVDDLDALGT
-2733 SRQTVFMYVTEIV
+2733 SRQTVSMYVTEIV

>member
-1 MNNDQQTTDSTSSTS
+1 MNNVSTHELSTPLTATEKVTAS
-16 AKDPPIIQT
+16 

-53 DIRNLSDKSILVKMR
+53 DIRNLSDQSILVKMR
-68 SNLRNQIAFQLKN
+68 SNLRNQIAFQLEN
-81 ENISNLPQDAS
+81 ENISNLPES
-92 FQSAITTNTVSW
+92 SLENAITTNTVSW
-104 SRQAEEYPFNQLFN
+104 SRQADEYPFNQLFN
-118 YINHIDQIDLEPGQS
+118 YINHIDQIELNPGQC

-144 FRPDD
+144 AHPDD
-149 DNNSTNNTNEDDF
+149 TEKNEEDF
-162 DISVADDDTEP
+162 DITVADDTET
-173 FNMFNVTGS
+173 FSMFNVTGS
-182 LFFFGYYTDNLAAVD
+182 LFFFGYYKANSASISNNNSMDEGNR
-197 DGTSKDVLSTSS
+197 DVLSTSS
-209 LADYQVSV
+209 LADYQVSI

-246 TYFKDFTLQN
+246 TYYKDFVIQN

-269 DLSHQAEWLQFI
+269 DLSTGMDALQFI
-281 DADTGDALDP
+281 DADTGDALDI
-291 DQPIPSY
+291 DLPISSY
-298 SSKQVRVL
+298 SSKQVRML

-320 VENTNDARNVVQTK
+320 VENANDARNVVQTK

-362 SGAWSIQQ
+362 SGAWTVQQ
-370 IVLSNVSES
+370 IVLNNVSEAS
-379 PVEIRFLPEGA
+379 VEIRFLPEGA
-390 EVIFDIKQD
+390 ELIFDIKQD
-399 TAAENLDHNN
+399 TSVVELAERVDTRLNPMRRKFSNN
-409 SARMNQA
+409 SA
-416 MRRKYSNN
+416 S
-424 NSGNRTAGFN
+424 RTNGFN
-434 TPTTTNTAF
+434 TPATTLTGF
-443 SEMSGPNSELSS
+443 SEVSGPNSELSS

-461 PFIRTTD
+461 PRIGD
-468 IATILDGAQ
+468 IDSFFS
-477 LPLLT
+477 PLLAD
-482 ESPMNSSSRIIHIP
+482 SPTVSRNQFT

-507 DVGLGLMSMDG
+507 EIGLGLLSVDG
-518 ASIFTETGSV
+518 NAFTETSSVAESIHGGSL
-528 SDSIAASSTTNTTNT
+528 SNAPAA
-543 TNAGAGAPLSTTE
+543 ALSTTE

-570 ERMIQ
+570 ERVIQ
-575 VSYRPQKDASITD
+575 VSYKPQKDVSIND

-594 IRRNFRILLEYG
+594 IRRNFRICLEYG
-606 TFRTEEPKE
+606 SFRTEEPKE

-656 RSDILARVELQFSSK
+656 RSDIMARVELQFSSK

-784 PEDIAIYTRNKNKK
+784 PEDIVIYTRNKKK
-798 GNDISSPSTI
+798 VIEAGL
-808 TAPSS
+808 PSS
-813 VIGSPIAV
+813 GSMNPTTALAAY
-821 KPSSAVPSS
+821 SALTSAHAS
-830 TASSKLSNSITAE
+830 TSKLSNSITAE
-843 AIEKGDVTTDIPA
+843 AIEKGDTLSSLS
-856 TASPSALFLP
+856 TANLSPP
-866 NTPTTSNRRRSKL
+866 HVGRRRSKM

-890 KPSPP
+890 KPTNITDP
-895 PDSTAKPISE
+895 AKPISE

-910 IRRTSDAKKDLM
+910 LRRTSDAKKDLI
-922 VARRFRHS
+922 VARRFRS
-930 VQQLKMDQAHS
+930 SLQQLKLDQAHS

-952 LQSLKSYRRKMIHV
+952 LQSLKSYRRKMIQV
-966 NTDPNFLKNHRKKS
+966 NSDPNFLKNHRKKT
-980 HSRLLHISEE
+980 H
-990 NKELMMDQKELSQK
+990 
-1004 PDGKS
+1004 
-1009 FHHHHH
+1009 
-1015 HHQTR
+1015 
-1020 HHHAV
+1020 
-1025 KKNASPP
+1025 
-1032 SHSNHASPTI
+1032 
-1042 ATTKDTSAS
+1042 
-1051 DGIAT
+1051 
-1056 GGRHHLRPATP
+1056 GRHHLKISTP
-1067 GSNTPSSSSTTS
+1067 TINTNVPY
-1079 KKRLDSNRLTS
+1079 KKRVDTS
-1090 HSRHTNYG
+1090 RINNHSRHNNYG
-1098 TRNAK
+1098 TRSAK

-1127 GKSRVPFEDLIS
+1127 GKTRVPFEDLIS

-1175 VERGVLVR
+1175 VEKGVLVR
-1183 TSIVDVDPRGEEEVV
+1183 TSIVDVDPKGEEEVV

-1221 IFLRLVQFDRDI
+1221 IFLRLIQFDRDI

-1242 DLSQADIPVR
+1242 DLSQTDIPVR
-1252 EVILRS
+1252 EIILRS

-1287 VLHNRSETPL
+1287 ILHNRSETPL

-1307 ASGDVDLDVG
+1307 ASGDIDLDVG

-1331 FVFEPTLPG
+1331 FVFEPTLSG

-1378 LSFGRCLVDQP
+1378 ICFGNCLVDQS
-1389 CQRTETV
+1389 CTRVETII
-1396 VLTNT
+1396 LTNT

-1415 EVIFGRYYGEFEFD
+1415 EVIFGRYYAEFEFEVKED
-1429 VREEDT
+1429 DT

-1463 KVKKYL
+1463 KVKKYI
-1469 RKLAKLKNL
+1469 RKLAKLKNIE
-1478 DNEKEDSDSGSN
+1478 NETDGSDSDSAIAVATPIPISSGI
-1490 AAAPKKEKSKKDKSS
+1490 KE
-1505 ASSSSA
+1505 
-1511 NATLATDVP
+1511 N
-1520 STSASSSSTTASNA
+1520 N
-1534 NVVISATVP
+1534 I
-1543 SGTTVKESNVVFKKT
+1543 VFKKT

-1566 DAHASKTV
+1566 DPHASRTV
-1574 RVTFKPLLRPFQTDQ
+1574 CVTFKPMLRPFQNVIDEPIANQDGTC
-1589 ADTESNPNEAI
+1589 AI
-1600 SVKGRILVHEYKNT
+1600 PVKGRILVHEYKNT

-1619 VVYTAEVYTNESA
+1619 IVYTADVYTDESA
-1632 YIDALAIENEGEN
+1632 YIEALSEETEGEN
-1645 TGAASTRADAAAA
+1645 TGTVTSDA
-1658 AAVAF
+1658 VM
-1663 NAAISRDS
+1663 
-1671 IKHANTTVVDSIN
+1671 TVIDATIPK
-1684 GSSSN
+1684 SSQVSKSPP
-1689 ATSSTATTANAA
+1689 TSSTVPVTESTVNPTEATPKQEIP
-1701 AGGALVTA
+1701 V
-1709 SSNSA
+1709 
-1714 SAASAATALVDE
+1714 V
-1726 KENQEPKVEEEALKL
+1726 KETVPEEEALQL
-1741 ERDFFD
+1741 ERNFFD
-1747 GGRIE
+1747 GGRVEI
-1752 VNQNAVFY
+1752 NQSAVFY
-1760 VKVTNESDRPIGYDL
+1760 VKVTNNSDQPVEFDLVTSES
-1775 ITAQEPSVF
+1775 PSVF
-1784 NFDTSIEEARVL
+1784 DFDGLGETKCL
-1796 LPGETKKIRYG
+1796 LPGETKKVPYS
-1807 ILSKH
+1807 ILPTEAGKH
-1812 VGKQQYTFSLRNQDT
+1812 QYTFSLKNKRT

-1834 IQCLVHCK
+1834 IQCLAHCN
-1842 QYLDFPSLADEALGV
+1842 QYLDFPSLVDEDNGV

-1868 SKYSQ
+1868 TKYSQ

-1913 MMPLKRGG
+1913 TMPLKRGG

-1938 GNSADETRELVG
+1938 GNSADECRELVG
-1950 GIRFSVYEK
+1950 GIKFSVYEK
-1959 DESGLQKNLD
+1959 DESKFIQEG
-1969 GENNEEEMV
+1969 EEML

-1983 TVKFMSIIGQSHL
+1983 TVKFTSIIGQSHL

-2050 HGWRGTKVRRDT
+2050 NGWRGTKSRRDS
-2062 DMGYM
+2062 DISY
-2067 SGDSQAK
+2067 SGDNK
-2074 RKGSIASLSANDSTS
+2074 RRKNSMADSINGSVNGSLSGYND
-2089 SILEAARRGSYEDFS
+2089 RRGSYEDLAS
-2104 AVATA
+2104 VVTA

-2161 SKKILRSAIP
+2161 SKKLLRSAPP
-2171 AHQHGYVDDND
+2171 AHHYQLDDEND

-2194 IKWESIYISPVLQH
+2194 IKWESIYICPSPQH
-2208 SDEETVLQ
+2208 DEEETELQ
-2216 LMDLPEQDAARLYV
+2216 LMELPEQDATRLYV
-2230 REIDVA
+2230 REIDVS

-2241 PMQLVVMSDVDI
+2241 PMQLVAMSDVDI
-2253 TAGFAAD
+2253 TAGFAVD
-2260 EDKIKAE
+2260 EDKIKNINVDH
-2267 TVEHKE
+2267 T
-2273 QLLVQRSGQL
+2273 QGLFTQRSGQL
-2283 SLQPG
+2283 ALQPG

-2312 QGQSG
+2312 QGRSG

-2329 QCLEVLALELEALF
+2329 QSIEVLAIELEALF
-2343 CVSHTELVVD
+2343 CVSRTELVVD

-2358 KIGHSTSYKPARF
+2358 KMGHSTSYKPVRF
-2371 EFQISNLADVPA
+2371 EFQIRNLADVPA
-2383 TYEIQ
+2383 TYEIHA
-2388 GPKFIN
+2388 PDFID

-2400 NGVAIKQKSFYI
+2400 NGTAVKQKLFYI
-2412 PSRKTQRIEGML
+2412 PSRKTQSIEGL
-2424 TPKDMPDQTSGIHRF
+2424 LNPTKMPDQTSGLHRF
-2439 NVRIDNLR
+2439 NIRIDNLR
-2447 NNANVMHLHLKA
+2447 NHSNTMQLHLKA

-2480 TLHHPIALQNAS
+2480 TLHHPIALQNAP

-2498 IHNKTD
+2498 IHNRTD
-2504 DDLRFEIGADIS
+2504 DDLRFEIGADIT
-2516 PELSPY
+2516 PELEPY

-2531 TNSPLNGD
+2531 TNSPLKGD

-2552 RASPNESSRLPR
+2552 RASPNEASRLPR
-2564 DKPEF
+2564 NRSEF
-2569 TDRSGI
+2569 TDPSGI
-2575 IMAKLWVTTCPAEY
+2575 IMAKLWVTTSPLEE
-2589 EDDEEEEAETRTRV
+2589 EDDERTCV
-2603 REMIPV
+2603 RETIAV
-2609 RCTLDETATFALS
+2609 RCVLDETPTFALS
-2622 DRRLDFKLVTYY
+2622 ERRLDFKLVTYY
-2634 QDSENGDSGLMDS
+2634 QDNSDNNGTDVMDS
-2647 ACMPENRPLTI
+2647 AYMPESRQLTI
-2658 INHAVKVPLRFQ
+2658 INHAIKVPLRFK

-2684 VIISGLNEDGTGVV
+2684 VMISPLDEDNTGTV

-2703 KTLSVAISNPKESMP
+2703 LTLSVSISNPRESMP
-2718 GQLKIHFDDLDALGE
+2718 GQLKIHVDDLDALGE
-2733 SRQTVFMYVTEIV
+2733 SRQTVSMYVTEIV

>member
-1 MNNDQQTTDSTSSTS
+1 MNHESIDKTATTAATTTT
-16 AKDPPIIQT
+16 PIT
-25 PMFELSGLH
+25 NPMFELTGLH

-48 ALRRL
+48 ALRKL
-53 DIRNLSDKSILVKMR
+53 DIRNLSDQPILVKMR
-68 SNLRNQIAFQLKN
+68 SNLRNQIAFQLEN
-81 ENISNLPQDAS
+81 ENISSLPES
-92 FQSAITTNTVSW
+92 ILKSIVTTNTVSW
-104 SRQAEEYPFNQLFN
+104 SREAKEYPFNQLFN
-118 YINHIDQIDLEPGQS
+118 YINHIDQIDLEPGQT

-144 FRPDD
+144 GNEARPL
-149 DNNSTNNTNEDDF
+149 SSNEDDF
-162 DISVADDDTEP
+162 DMSVATTADDDTETYS
-173 FNMFNVTGS
+173 MFNVTGS
-182 LFFFGYYTDNLAAVD
+182 LFFFGYYNKNLAD
-197 DGTSKDVLSTSS
+197 DGATTKDVLSTSS

-246 TYFKDFTLQN
+246 TYYKDFTIQN

-269 DLSHQAEWLQFI
+269 DLTNRDWLQFI
-281 DADTGDALDP
+281 DADTGDALDSDEP
-291 DQPIPSY
+291 VSSY
-298 SSKQVRVL
+298 SSKQVRML
-306 FMPKEVGEFNYDLQ
+306 FWPKEVGEYNYDLQ
-320 VENTNDARNVVQTK
+320 LENANDARNLVQTK

-348 IVSSGNV
+348 IVSSGHV

-362 SGAWSIQQ
+362 SGAWAVQQ
-370 IVLSNVSES
+370 IVLNNVSES
-379 PVEIRFLPEGA
+379 PVEVRFLPEGA

-399 TAAENLDHNN
+399 TTVVEPSSSDVYADT
-409 SARMNQA
+409 RMNS
-416 MRRKYSNN
+416 MRRKYSNQQ
-424 NSGNRTAGFN
+424 SPSR
-434 TPTTTNTAF
+434 TNTGGMTTPATGI
-443 SEMSGPNSELSS
+443 SELSGPNSELSS
-455 RSTSPT
+455 RSSSPT
-461 PFIRTTD
+461 PIRTTATND
-468 IATILDGAQ
+468 INDGSFSPA
-477 LPLLT
+477 LT
-482 ESPMNSSSRIIHIP
+482 ESPSGSRTHFP
-496 SQPTIPEDSDS
+496 SHPTIPEDSDS
-507 DVGLGLMSMDG
+507 DAGMGGGLMSVD
-518 ASIFTETGSV
+518 GSV
-528 SDSIAASSTTNTTNT
+528 FTDASSFHETSTVASAATTTTMT
-543 TNAGAGAPLSTTE
+543 TTSASHAPATLSTTE

-570 ERMIQ
+570 ERVIQ

-606 TFRTEEPKE
+606 TFRTEEAKE
-615 RKVIQCRART
+615 KKVIQCRART

-770 IRDKPLSLEITTSL
+770 IRDKPLQLEITTSL
-784 PEDIAIYTRNKNKK
+784 PEDIAIYTRNKNKV
-798 GNDISSPSTI
+798 NENALPSA
-808 TAPSS
+808 TAGTTTSTSTATPSA
-813 VIGSPIAV
+813 IA
-821 KPSSAVPSS
+821 SSAALNAASATMTTTTSANLSS
-830 TASSKLSNSITAE
+830 SSKLSNSITAE
-843 AIEKGDVTTDIPA
+843 AIEKGDVLADIPA
-856 TASPSALFLP
+856 TSLTPAL
-866 NTPTTSNRRRSKL
+866 TSRRRSKL

-890 KPSPP
+890 KPKPNKDMAKKPS
-895 PDSTAKPISE
+895 STATTVITTAITSE

-910 IRRTSDAKKDLM
+910 KRRTSDAKKDLM
-922 VARRFRHS
+922 AARRMRHS
-930 VQQLKMDQAHS
+930 AQQLKMDQARS

-952 LQSLKSYRRKMIHV
+952 LHSLKSYRRKMIQV
-966 NTDPNFLKNHRKKS
+966 SSDPSFLLKKGHGRLVHLPKEKDGVDNKEKCAKEAVQPKHSRQMVSKKS
-980 HSRLLHISEE
+980 SSVANGKHTHS
-990 NKELMMDQKELSQK
+990 KQ
-1004 PDGKS
+1004 
-1009 FHHHHH
+1009 
-1015 HHQTR
+1015 
-1020 HHHAV
+1020 
-1025 KKNASPP
+1025 
-1032 SHSNHASPTI
+1032 
-1042 ATTKDTSAS
+1042 DTL
-1051 DGIAT
+1051 AT
-1056 GGRHHLRPATP
+1056 GGRHHHHL
-1067 GSNTPSSSSTTS
+1067 GLSTPSSNGNSVNKHTALPSSVS
-1079 KKRLDSNRLTS
+1079 KNASRLSS
-1090 HSRHTNYG
+1090 HTRHNNYG
-1098 TRNAK
+1098 TRNPK

-1147 APPLFPKQ
+1147 SPPLFPKQ

-1175 VERGVLVR
+1175 VEKGVLVR
-1183 TSIVDVDPRGEEEVV
+1183 TSLVDVDPKGEEEVV
-1198 IVITPCGSTKP
+1198 IVITPCGATKP

-1242 DLSQADIPVR
+1242 DTADMPVR

-1307 ASGDVDLDVG
+1307 ASGDIDLDVG
-1317 RYGVVRSYGKREVD
+1317 RYGVVRSYGKREVE
-1331 FVFEPTLPG
+1331 FVFEPTLSG
-1340 PFMEKLI
+1340 PFMEKLV

-1378 LSFGRCLVDQP
+1378 MSFGRCLVDQP
-1389 CQRTETV
+1389 CQRTETI

-1429 VREEDT
+1429 VKEDDT

-1478 DNEKEDSDSGSN
+1478 DNEKEDADAGSKEGGKAAKSSKASAKIKSHADDEASTN
-1490 AAAPKKEKSKKDKSS
+1490 TVVSVAAAATSS
-1505 ASSSSA
+1505 
-1511 NATLATDVP
+1511 
-1520 STSASSSSTTASNA
+1520 
-1534 NVVISATVP
+1534 I
-1543 SGTTVKESNVVFKKT
+1543 KESNIVFKKT

-1574 RVTFKPLLRPFQTDQ
+1574 SVTFKPVLRPFQTAQ
-1589 ADTESNPNEAI
+1589 DTKDDTRKPGEAI

-1619 VVYTAEVYTNESA
+1619 IVYTAEVYTDEAA
-1632 YIDALAIENEGEN
+1632 YIDALALENDGEN
-1645 TGAASTRADAAAA
+1645 TGAASTRADAAAMATSASAMNASTTPAATAAPSQADKSIATTTTTTAAAAA
-1658 AAVAF
+1658 AAV
-1663 NAAISRDS
+1663 
-1671 IKHANTTVVDSIN
+1671 
-1684 GSSSN
+1684 
-1689 ATSSTATTANAA
+1689 TATI
-1701 AGGALVTA
+1701 A
-1709 SSNSA
+1709 STPMETTNMA
-1714 SAASAATALVDE
+1714 STE
-1726 KENQEPKVEEEALKL
+1726 QQPEEAIQL
-1741 ERDFFD
+1741 ERHFFD
-1747 GGRIE
+1747 GGRVE
-1752 VNQNAVFY
+1752 LNQDAVFY
-1760 VKVTNESDRPIGYDL
+1760 VKVTNASNQPIGIAL
-1775 ITAQEPSVF
+1775 STAQVPSVF
-1784 NFDTSIEEARVL
+1784 DFDEEKDL
-1796 LPGETKKIRYG
+1796 LPGETRKIRYG
-1807 ILSKH
+1807 IKPTQ
-1812 VGKQQYTFSLRNQDT
+1812 VGKQQYTFSVRNKRT
-1827 GSLQPFT
+1827 GTCQPFT
-1834 IQCLVHCK
+1834 IQCLVYCST
-1842 QYLDFPSLADEALGV
+1842 YLDFPSLADEANGV

-1873 VTPLLVENTSGQD
+1873 VTPLLVENKSDQD

-1913 MMPLKRGG
+1913 MMPLKCGS

-1938 GNSADETRELVG
+1938 GNSADECRELVG
-1950 GIRFSVYEK
+1950 GIKFSVYEK
-1959 DESGLQKNLD
+1959 DDSGYQQQDQEQDML
-1969 GENNEEEMV
+1969 

-1983 TVKFMSIIGQSHL
+1983 TVKFISIIGQSHL
-1996 EVSDRVINLGYTDL
+1996 EVSDKVINLGYTDL

-2033 VECASGNIE
+2033 VECSSGNIE

-2050 HGWRGTKVRRDT
+2050 HGWRGTKIRRDT
-2062 DMGYM
+2062 DLGYL
-2067 SGDSQAK
+2067 DSDDQK
-2074 RKGSIASLSANDSTS
+2074 RRKGSLASLHANDSS
-2089 SILEAARRGSYEDFS
+2089 SSLDGVRRGSYDDFNS
-2104 AVATA
+2104 VPA
-2109 SLTQI
+2109 SLAQI
-2114 TFRINAY
+2114 TFRISAY

-2151 CKKLDAWALP
+2151 CKKLDAWAMP
-2161 SKKILRSAIP
+2161 SKKLLLQSNSGG
-2171 AHQHGYVDDND
+2171 HHNGYAADEDDYYN
-2182 QTDHREADPLPM
+2182 QTDHREAEPLPL
-2194 IKWESIYISPVLQH
+2194 IKWDSIYISPVATATAQ
-2208 SDEETVLQ
+2208 EETVLQ
-2216 LMDLPEQDAARLYV
+2216 IMELPEADANRLYV
-2230 REIDVA
+2230 RELDVA

-2253 TAGFAAD
+2253 TAGFAVD
-2260 EDKIKAE
+2260 EDKIKA
-2267 TVEHKE
+2267 VALEHKNS
-2273 QLLVQRSGQL
+2273 LFTQRSGQF

-2288 QRIRVRLHSPSAEKL
+2288 QRIRVRLHNPSAEKL
-2303 DEEGRSLAL
+2303 DEDGRSLAL
-2312 QGQSG
+2312 EGQSG

-2329 QCLEVLALELEALF
+2329 QNMEVLALELEALF

-2383 TYEIQ
+2383 TYDINA
-2388 GPKFIN
+2388 PKYIH

-2400 NGVAIKQKSFYI
+2400 NGVAVKQKMFYI
-2412 PSRKTQRIEGML
+2412 PSRKTQRIEGLLM
-2424 TPKDMPDQTSGIHRF
+2424 PKEMPDQTSGLHRF
-2439 NVRIDNLR
+2439 DVRIDNLR
-2447 NNANVMHLHLKA
+2447 NHANTMHLHLKA

-2472 SNGELVLP
+2472 INGELVLP
-2480 TLHHPIALQNAS
+2480 TLHHPIALQNAP
-2492 CDNWFV
+2492 CDNWFI

-2504 DDLRFEIGADIS
+2504 DDLRFEIGADIT

-2522 VNLDVLSRY
+2522 VHLDVLSRY
-2531 TNSPLNGD
+2531 TNSPLQGD
-2539 IAIGPQGSIEVRV
+2539 IAIGPLGSIEVRV
-2552 RASPNESSRLPR
+2552 RASPNEASRLPHNR
-2564 DKPEF
+2564 PEF
-2569 TDRSGI
+2569 TDPSGI
-2575 IMAKLWVTTCPAEY
+2575 IMAKLWVTTRPV
-2589 EDDEEEEAETRTRV
+2589 EEEEEDEDDQENHGQQGIASTRM

-2609 RCTLDETATFALS
+2609 RCALDETATFALS
-2622 DRRLDFKLVTYY
+2622 ERRLDFKLVTYY
-2634 QDSENGDSGLMDS
+2634 QDSENGTSSDIMDS
-2647 ACMPENRPLTI
+2647 ACMPENLPLTI
-2658 INHAVKVPLRFQ
+2658 INHAIKVPLRFK

-2684 VIISGLNEDGTGVV
+2684 VMISGLNQDRTGIV

-2703 KTLSVAISNPKESMP
+2703 MTLQVAISNPKESMP
-2718 GQLKIHFDDLDALGE
+2718 GQLKIHVDDLDALGE
-2733 SRQTVFMYVTEIV
+2733 SRQTVSMYVTEIV

>member
-1 MNNDQQTTDSTSSTS
+1 MNNDQQATDSSTLATAT
-16 AKDPPIIQT
+16 AKDPPIVQT

-53 DIRNLSDKSILVKMR
+53 EIRNLSEKSILVKMR

-149 DNNSTNNTNEDDF
+149 DDNSANNEDDF

-197 DGTSKDVLSTSS
+197 DGSKDVLSTSS

-246 TYFKDFTLQN
+246 TYVKRFTIQN

-269 DLSHQAEWLQFI
+269 DLYQAEWLQFI
-281 DADTGDALDP
+281 DDTTEEALDP
-291 DQPIPSY
+291 HQPIPSY

-320 VENTNDARNVVQTK
+320 IENTNDARNVVQTK

-362 SGAWSIQQ
+362 SGTWAVQQ

-399 TAAENLDHNN
+399 TAVVENLDHNN
-409 SARMNQA
+409 SARMNPA
-416 MRRKYSNN
+416 LRRKYSNN
-424 NSGNRTAGFN
+424 SRGFN
-434 TPTTTNTAF
+434 TPATF
-443 SEMSGPNSELSS
+443 SELSGPNSELSS

-461 PFIRTTD
+461 PRTAD
-468 IATILDGAQ
+468 IDGTHS
-477 LPLLT
+477 PLLT
-482 ESPMNSSSRIIHIP
+482 ESPMSNSSRMIHAP
-496 SQPTIPEDSDS
+496 SQPAIPEDSDS
-507 DVGLGLMSMDG
+507 DFGLGLMSMDG
-518 ASIFTETGSV
+518 GSIFTETGSI
-528 SDSIAASSTTNTTNT
+528 SDSIAASSVTTATIAAAPANT
-543 TNAGAGAPLSTTE
+543 LSTTE

-784 PEDIAIYTRNKNKK
+784 PEDIAIYTRNKNKQA
-798 GNDISSPSTI
+798 NDIPSPSAI

-813 VIGSPIAV
+813 AMGSPVAANTSIV
-821 KPSSAVPSS
+821 TPS
-830 TASSKLSNSITAE
+830 TTSSKLSNSITAE
-843 AIEKGDVTTDIPA
+843 AIEKGDVTADIPA
-856 TASPSALFLP
+856 TTSLLPS
-866 NTPTTSNRRRSKL
+866 TPTTSNRRRSKL

-895 PDSTAKPISE
+895 PDSSVKPISE

-910 IRRTSDAKKDLM
+910 LRRTSDAKKDLM

-990 NKELMMDQKELSQK
+990 NKELMMEKNDLSQK
-1004 PDGKS
+1004 PDIKS
-1009 FHHHHH
+1009 FHHQQQHHH
-1015 HHQTR
+1015 HHQSR
-1020 HHHAV
+1020 QHHTV
-1025 KKNASPP
+1025 KKSASAPP
-1032 SHSNHASPTI
+1032 HNGTHGNHGLSAI
-1042 ATTKDTSAS
+1042 AINKDTGAS
-1051 DGIAT
+1051 DGTPT
-1056 GGRHHLRPATP
+1056 GGRHHLRPGTP
-1067 GSNTPSSSSTTS
+1067 NSTPTSSSAIS
-1079 KKRLDSNRLTS
+1079 KKRLDTSRLGT

-1183 TSIVDVDPRGEEEVV
+1183 TSIVDVDPKGEEEVV

-1307 ASGDVDLDVG
+1307 ASGDIDLDVG

-1367 KPSTFLIKSLE
+1367 KPSTFLIKSME

-1389 CQRTETV
+1389 CQRTETI

-1429 VREEDT
+1429 VREDDT

-1490 AAAPKKEKSKKDKSS
+1490 STPKKDKPKKDKAS
-1505 ASSSSA
+1505 ASSANTAVTDAPSA
-1511 NATLATDVP
+1511 
-1520 STSASSSSTTASNA
+1520 SASSSSTTASNA
-1534 NVVISATVP
+1534 NVVVSATGP

-1566 DAHASKTV
+1566 DAHATKTV
-1574 RVTFKPLLRPFQTDQ
+1574 RVTFKPLLRPFQTEQ
-1589 ADTESNPNEAI
+1589 AIEHNPNEAI

-1619 VVYTAEVYTNESA
+1619 IVYTAEVYTNESA

-1658 AAVAF
+1658 VAAAAAAAAVTTTSTV
-1663 NAAISRDS
+1663 IVSRTS
-1671 IKHANTTVVDSIN
+1671 ATQSNTVTSTI
-1684 GSSSN
+1684 GSNPN
-1689 ATSSTATTANAA
+1689 ATSSAITATTGDDGNT
-1701 AGGALVTA
+1701 LIVA
-1709 SSNSA
+1709 SMNNSVA
-1714 SAASAATALVDE
+1714 SATSKQVNE
-1726 KENQEPKVEEEALKL
+1726 KESLEPEVEEEALKL

-1760 VKVTNESDRPIGYDL
+1760 VKVTNESSCPIGYDL

-1784 NFDTSIEEARVL
+1784 NFDTSIEDARVL

-1807 ILSKH
+1807 ILSKQ
-1812 VGKQQYTFSLRNQDT
+1812 VGKQQYTFSLRNQRT

-1842 QYLDFPSLADEALGV
+1842 QYLDFPSLADEAHGV

-1921 MTTVWVAV
+1921 LATVWVAV

-1959 DESGLQKNLD
+1959 DVSQQ
-1969 GENNEEEMV
+1969 GEDNEEML

-1983 TVKFMSIIGQSHL
+1983 TVKFISIIGQSHL

-2050 HGWRGTKVRRDT
+2050 YGWRGTKIRRDT
-2062 DMGYM
+2062 DMTYLDGN
-2067 SGDSQAK
+2067 DQAK
-2074 RKGSIASLSANDSTS
+2074 RKGSVASLSANDCTS
-2089 SILEAARRGSYEDFS
+2089 SSGNMEAARRGSFEDFS
-2104 AVATA
+2104 VLATA

-2260 EDKIKAE
+2260 EDKIRA
-2267 TVEHKE
+2267 VSIEHKE
-2273 QLLVQRSGQL
+2273 QLFVQRSGQL

-2312 QGQSG
+2312 QGRSG

-2358 KIGHSTSYKPARF
+2358 KIGHNTSYKPVRF

-2383 TYEIQ
+2383 TYKIQ
-2388 GPKFIN
+2388 APKFIN

-2424 TPKDMPDQTSGIHRF
+2424 TPNDMPDQTSGIHRF

-2504 DDLRFEIGADIS
+2504 DDLRFEIGADIT

-2531 TNSPLNGD
+2531 TNSPLKGD

-2569 TDRSGI
+2569 TDPSGI
-2575 IMAKLWVTTCPAEY
+2575 IMAKLWVTTCPAED
-2589 EDDEEEEAETRTRV
+2589 EDDDEEQAEASTRV

-2634 QDSENGDSGLMDS
+2634 QDSENGNSGLMDS

-2670 VTVEGPAE
+2670 VIVEGPAE

-2684 VIISGLNEDGTGVV
+2684 VMISGLNEDGTGIV

>member
-1 MNNDQQTTDSTSSTS
+1 MNNNELTNEKATPPPTS
-16 AKDPPIIQT
+16 AIT
-25 PMFELSGLH
+25 NAMFELSGLH

-48 ALRRL
+48 ALRKL
-53 DIRNLSDKSILVKMR
+53 NIQNLSDQTILVKMR
-68 SNLRNQIAFQLKN
+68 SNLRNQIAFQLEN
-81 ENISNLPQDAS
+81 ENISSLPEAS
-92 FQSAITTNTVSW
+92 LESIMTTNTVSW
-104 SRQAEEYPFNQLFN
+104 SREAEEYPFNQLFN
-118 YINHIDQIDLEPGQS
+118 YINHIDQIDLEPGQT

-144 FRPDD
+144 SSRLDD
-149 DNNSTNNTNEDDF
+149 SRENNEDDF
-162 DISVADDDTEP
+162 DISVADDTET
-173 FNMFNVTGS
+173 FSMFNVTGS
-182 LFFFGYYTDNLAAVD
+182 LFFFGYYSNTTNRNLVD
-197 DGTSKDVLSTSS
+197 DGATTKDVLSTSS

-246 TYFKDFTLQN
+246 TYYKDFTIQN

-269 DLSHQAEWLQFI
+269 DLSNSDCLQFI
-281 DADTGDALDP
+281 DADTSDILNP
-291 DQPIPSY
+291 DEPIPTY
-298 SSKQVRVL
+298 SSKQVRML

-320 VENTNDARNVVQTK
+320 VENANDARNVVQTK

-362 SGAWSIQQ
+362 SGAWAVQQ
-370 IVLSNVSES
+370 IVLNNVSES
-379 PVEIRFLPEGA
+379 PVEVRFLPEGA

-399 TAAENLDHNN
+399 TTVVERNDTY
-409 SARMNQA
+409 SDRMDSRMNP

-424 NSGNRTAGFN
+424 STRNSTGGMN
-434 TPTTTNTAF
+434 TPTTGI
-443 SEMSGPNSELSS
+443 SELSGPNSELSS
-455 RSTSPT
+455 RSSSPT
-461 PFIRTTD
+461 PIRTSD
-468 IATILDGAQ
+468 NDGSFSPA
-477 LPLLT
+477 LT
-482 ESPMNSSSRIIHIP
+482 ESPGGSRIHVP
-496 SQPTIPEDSDS
+496 SHPTIPEDSDS
-507 DVGLGLMSMDG
+507 DAGMGGLMSVDG
-518 ASIFTETGSV
+518 SIFTESSSV
-528 SDSIAASSTTNTTNT
+528 NDSSTVISASASASASVITSSS
-543 TNAGAGAPLSTTE
+543 NAPVTLSTTE

-570 ERMIQ
+570 ERVIQ

-615 RKVIQCRART
+615 KKVIQCRART

-770 IRDKPLSLEITTSL
+770 IRDKPLQLEITTSL
-784 PEDIAIYTRNKNKK
+784 PEDIAIYTRNKNKVNEN
-798 GNDISSPSTI
+798 GLPSAT
-808 TAPSS
+808 TSA
-813 VIGSPIAV
+813 IA
-821 KPSSAVPSS
+821 SSAALNAASAITTASANLSS
-830 TASSKLSNSITAE
+830 SSKLSNSITAE
-843 AIEKGDVTTDIPA
+843 AIEKGDVVADIP
-856 TASPSALFLP
+856 TSSLTPAL
-866 NTPTTSNRRRSKL
+866 SSRRRSKL

-890 KPSPP
+890 KPKPQALKETSK
-895 PDSTAKPISE
+895 KPISE

-910 IRRTSDAKKDLM
+910 KRRTSDAKKDLM
-922 VARRFRHS
+922 VARRFRNS
-930 VQQLKMDQAHS
+930 VQQLKIDQAHS

-952 LQSLKSYRRKMIHV
+952 LHSLKSYRRKMIQV
-966 NTDPNFLKNHRKKS
+966 NSDPSFLKNHRKG
-980 HSRLLHISEE
+980 HSRLLHIPGEKDCVD
-990 NKELMMDQKELSQK
+990 NKDMCSNDTVQSNKAQ
-1004 PDGKS
+1004 
-1009 FHHHHH
+1009 
-1015 HHQTR
+1015 HHQRPVVTKNIVATTNGK
-1020 HHHAV
+1020 HTNTKHANG
-1025 KKNASPP
+1025 NAS
-1032 SHSNHASPTI
+1032 
-1042 ATTKDTSAS
+1042 KDETL
-1051 DGIAT
+1051 AT
-1056 GGRHHLRPATP
+1056 GGRHHLRVSTP
-1067 GSNTPSSSSTTS
+1067 TKTNSNTASPPTT
-1079 KKRLDSNRLTS
+1079 KKRIDTSRLSS
-1090 HSRHTNYG
+1090 HTRHSNYG

-1175 VERGVLVR
+1175 VEKGVLVQ
-1183 TSIVDVDPRGEEEVV
+1183 TSLVDVDPKGEEEVV

-1242 DLSQADIPVR
+1242 DLSQTDIPVR

-1287 VLHNRSETPL
+1287 ILHNRSETPL

-1307 ASGDVDLDVG
+1307 ASGDIDLEVG

-1331 FVFEPTLPG
+1331 FIFEPTLSG
-1340 PFMEKLI
+1340 PFMEKLV

-1378 LSFGRCLVDQP
+1378 MSFGRCLVDQP
-1389 CQRTETV
+1389 CQRTETI

-1429 VREEDT
+1429 VKEDDT

-1463 KVKKYL
+1463 KVKKYM

-1478 DNEKEDSDSGSN
+1478 DNEKDDSDSGSKDKDKN
-1490 AAAPKKEKSKKDKSS
+1490 KDKSAKS
-1505 ASSSSA
+1505 LKSKNTETSVS
-1511 NATLATDVP
+1511 P
-1520 STSASSSSTTASNA
+1520 SSASSSSTTNTNAAANSTSSNKSNA
-1534 NVVISATVP
+1534 NAVVTVAAAAT
-1543 SGTTVKESNVVFKKT
+1543 SSIKESNIVFKKT

-1574 RVTFKPLLRPFQTDQ
+1574 SVTFKPVLRPFQTED
-1589 ADTESNPNEAI
+1589 AKDDKEPHEAI

-1619 VVYTAEVYTNESA
+1619 IVYTAEVYTDEVA
-1632 YIDALAIENEGEN
+1632 YIDALATENDGEN
-1645 TGAASTRADAAAA
+1645 TGPASTRADAAAMA
-1658 AAVAF
+1658 AA
-1663 NAAISRDS
+1663 
-1671 IKHANTTVVDSIN
+1671 
-1684 GSSSN
+1684 
-1689 ATSSTATTANAA
+1689 STATTSQSSKSIALNNTTSTVDTTNNSSDTNNA
-1701 AGGALVTA
+1701 LDEE
-1709 SSNSA
+1709 SN
-1714 SAASAATALVDE
+1714 
-1726 KENQEPKVEEEALKL
+1726 QPVEEEEAIKL
-1741 ERDFFD
+1741 ERNFFD
-1747 GGRIE
+1747 GGRVE
-1752 VNQNAVFY
+1752 LNQDAVFY
-1760 VKVTNESDRPIGYDL
+1760 VKVTNTSDEPIGFAL
-1775 ITAQEPSVF
+1775 ATAQVPSVF
-1784 NFDTSIEEARVL
+1784 DFDAGGESKEL

-1807 ILSKH
+1807 IKPTE
-1812 VGKQQYTFSLRNQDT
+1812 VGKQQYTFSVRNKRT

-1834 IQCLVHCK
+1834 IQCLVHCSM
-1842 QYLDFPSLADEALGV
+1842 YLDFPSLADEANGV

-1873 VTPLLVENTSGQD
+1873 VTPLLVENKSGQD

-1907 ERGLVE
+1907 ERGLVD
-1913 MMPLKRGG
+1913 MMPLKCGS

-1938 GNSADETRELVG
+1938 GNSADECRELVG
-1950 GIRFSVYEK
+1950 GIKFSIYEK
-1959 DESGLQKNLD
+1959 DDSNYQQE
-1969 GENNEEEMV
+1969 GEDML

-1983 TVKFMSIIGQSHL
+1983 TVKFISIIGQSHL
-1996 EVSDRVINLGYTDL
+1996 EVSDKVINLGYTDL

-2033 VECASGNIE
+2033 VECSSGNIE

-2050 HGWRGTKVRRDT
+2050 HGWRGTKIRRDT
-2062 DMGYM
+2062 DIGYM
-2067 SGDSQAK
+2067 DGDDQKK
-2074 RKGSIASLSANDSTS
+2074 RKGSLASLHANNSSS
-2089 SILEAARRGSYEDFS
+2089 SIDGVRRGSYEDFS
-2104 AVATA
+2104 SAPA

-2114 TFRINAY
+2114 TFRINAH

-2151 CKKLDAWALP
+2151 CRKLDAWALP
-2161 SKKILRSAIP
+2161 SKKLLLSTTP
-2171 AHQHGYVDDND
+2171 GHQNGYVDDND

-2194 IKWESIYISPVLQH
+2194 VKWESIYISPVAQQ
-2208 SDEETVLQ
+2208 SEEETVLQ
-2216 LMDLPEQDAARLYV
+2216 IMELPEADANRLYV

-2253 TAGFAAD
+2253 TAGFAVD
-2260 EDKIKAE
+2260 EDKIK
-2267 TVEHKE
+2267 TVDVEHKE
-2273 QLLVQRSGQL
+2273 NLFIQRSGQL

-2303 DEEGRSLAL
+2303 DEDGRSLAL

-2329 QCLEVLALELEALF
+2329 QNLEVLALELEALF

-2383 TYEIQ
+2383 TYDINA
-2388 GPKFIN
+2388 PTFIN

-2400 NGVAIKQKSFYI
+2400 NGVAVKQKMFYI
-2412 PSRKTQRIEGML
+2412 PSRKTQRIEGLLM
-2424 TPKDMPDQTSGIHRF
+2424 PNEMPDQASGLHRF
-2439 NVRIDNLR
+2439 DIRIDNLR
-2447 NNANVMHLHLKA
+2447 NNANTMHLHLKA

-2480 TLHHPIALQNAS
+2480 TLHHPIALQNAP

-2504 DDLRFEIGADIS
+2504 DDLRFEIGADIT

-2522 VNLDVLSRY
+2522 INLDVLSRY
-2531 TNSPLNGD
+2531 TNSPLKGD

-2552 RASPNESSRLPR
+2552 RASPNEASRLPR
-2564 DKPEF
+2564 NRPEF
-2569 TDRSGI
+2569 TDPSGI
-2575 IMAKLWVTTCPAEY
+2575 IISKLWVTTRPAE
-2589 EDDEEEEAETRTRV
+2589 EEDEEEEEGVPRTRM

-2609 RCTLDETATFALS
+2609 RCALDETATFALS
-2622 DRRLDFKLVTYY
+2622 ERRLDFKLVTYY
-2634 QDSENGDSGLMDS
+2634 QDSENGSSDIMDS
-2647 ACMPENRPLTI
+2647 ACMPENLPLTI
-2658 INHAVKVPLRFQ
+2658 INHAVKVPLRFK

-2678 FPAHEI
+2678 FPAHEM
-2684 VIISGLNEDGTGVV
+2684 VMISGLDENRTGIV
-2698 EPGGT
+2698 EPGAT
-2703 KTLSVAISNPKESMP
+2703 TTLSIAISNPKESMP
-2718 GQLKIHFDDLDALGE
+2718 GQLKIHVDDLDALGE
-2733 SRQTVFMYVTEIV
+2733 SRQTVSMYVTEIV

>member
-1 MNNDQQTTDSTSSTS
+1 MSHEPPASLSNDKTTASAAAPPSTSTTS
-16 AKDPPIIQT
+16 S
-25 PMFELSGLH
+25 PMFELTGLY

-53 DIRNLSDKSILVKMR
+53 DIQNLSDQPILVKMR
-68 SNLRNQIAFQLKN
+68 SNLRNQIAFQLEN
-81 ENISNLPQDAS
+81 ENISSLPES
-92 FQSAITTNTVSW
+92 TLQSIVTTNTVSW
-104 SRQAEEYPFNQLFN
+104 SREAAEEYPFNQLFN
-118 YINHIDQIDLEPGQS
+118 YINHIDQIDLEPGQT

-144 FRPDD
+144 DNDARPQQQQQ
-149 DNNSTNNTNEDDF
+149 NEDDF
-162 DISVADDDTEP
+162 DMSVAAATTHDDDTETYS
-173 FNMFNVTGS
+173 MFNVTGS
-182 LFFFGYYTDNLAAVD
+182 LFFFGYYNTANKSLTDNDSA
-197 DGTSKDVLSTSS
+197 TTKDVLSTSS

-246 TYFKDFTLQN
+246 TYYKDFTIQN

-269 DLSHQAEWLQFI
+269 DLVSNNGRDWLQFI
-281 DADTGDALDP
+281 DADTGDALKSDE
-291 DQPIPSY
+291 PISSF
-298 SSKQVRVL
+298 SSKQVRML
-306 FMPKEVGEFNYDLQ
+306 FWPKEVGEYNYDLQ
-320 VENTNDARNVVQTK
+320 VENANDARNVVQTK

-348 IVSSGNV
+348 IVSSGHV

-362 SGAWSIQQ
+362 SGAWAVQQ
-370 IVLSNVSES
+370 IVLNNVSES
-379 PVEIRFLPEGA
+379 PVEVRFLPEGA

-399 TAAENLDHNN
+399 TTVVEPSEATAYTERMDNT
-409 SARMNQA
+409 RMNS
-416 MRRKYSNN
+416 MRRKYNN
-424 NSGNRTAGFN
+424 HSASRTNTGGMN
-434 TPTTTNTAF
+434 TPATGI
-443 SEMSGPNSELSS
+443 SELSGPNSELSS
-455 RSTSPT
+455 RSSSPT
-461 PFIRTTD
+461 PIRTTTD
-468 IATILDGAQ
+468 NDGFFSPA
-477 LPLLT
+477 LT
-482 ESPMNSSSRIIHIP
+482 ESPNGSRIHFP
-496 SQPTIPEDSDS
+496 SHATIPEDSDS
-507 DVGLGLMSMDG
+507 DAGGMGGLMSVDG
-518 ASIFTETGSV
+518 SIFTEASSFNETSTV
-528 SDSIAASSTTNTTNT
+528 ISATTASAASVVTSSS
-543 TNAGAGAPLSTTE
+543 NAPVTLSTTE

-570 ERMIQ
+570 ERVIQ

-606 TFRTEEPKE
+606 TFRTEEAKE
-615 RKVIQCRART
+615 KKVIQCRART

-770 IRDKPLSLEITTSL
+770 IRDKPLQLEITTSL
-784 PEDIAIYTRNKNKK
+784 PEDIAIYTRNKNKV
-798 GNDISSPSTI
+798 NENALPNAAAAANAATI
-808 TAPSS
+808 TSTSA
-813 VIGSPIAV
+813 IA
-821 KPSSAVPSS
+821 SSAALNAASAMIATATNTTSANLSS
-830 TASSKLSNSITAE
+830 SSKLSNSITAE
-843 AIEKGDVTTDIPA
+843 AIEKGDVLADIPA
-856 TASPSALFLP
+856 TSLTPAL
-866 NTPTTSNRRRSKL
+866 SNRRRSKL

-890 KPSPP
+890 KPKSLSSSSSK
-895 PDSTAKPISE
+895 DTAKTKKHTSE

-910 IRRTSDAKKDLM
+910 KRRTSDAKKELM
-922 VARRFRHS
+922 AARRMRQS

-952 LQSLKSYRRKMIHV
+952 LHSLKSYRRKMIQV
-966 NTDPNFLKNHRKKS
+966 NSDPSFLKHHHRKGL
-980 HSRLLHISEE
+980 HSRLLHIPEE
-990 NKELMMDQKELSQK
+990 KDCVDNKDMCATKDAVQSNKSQHHPRQMVTK
-1004 PDGKS
+1004 KS
-1009 FHHHHH
+1009 
-1015 HHQTR
+1015 
-1020 HHHAV
+1020 
-1025 KKNASPP
+1025 NASAA
-1032 SHSNHASPTI
+1032 ASGKH
-1042 ATTKDTSAS
+1042 TKHGKEDMLLT
-1051 DGIAT
+1051 T
-1056 GGRHHLRPATP
+1056 GGRHHLRVSTPNNSNSTATA
-1067 GSNTPSSSSTTS
+1067 SPSIASKNASRLSSHT
-1079 KKRLDSNRLTS
+1079 
-1090 HSRHTNYG
+1090 RHNNYG

-1147 APPLFPKQ
+1147 SPPLFPKQ

-1175 VERGVLVR
+1175 IEKGVLVR
-1183 TSIVDVDPRGEEEVV
+1183 TSLVDVDPKGEEEVV
-1198 IVITPCGSTKP
+1198 IVITPCGATKP

-1242 DLSQADIPVR
+1242 DTNQTDIPVR

-1307 ASGDVDLDVG
+1307 ASGDIDLDVG
-1317 RYGVVRSYGKREVD
+1317 RYGVVRSYGKREVE
-1331 FVFEPTLPG
+1331 FVFEPTLSG
-1340 PFMEKLI
+1340 PFMEKLV

-1378 LSFGRCLVDQP
+1378 MSFGRCLVDQP
-1389 CQRTETV
+1389 CQRTETI

-1415 EVIFGRYYGEFEFD
+1415 EVIFGRYYGEFDFD
-1429 VREEDT
+1429 VKEDDT

-1478 DNEKEDSDSGSN
+1478 DHDDKEDADSG
-1490 AAAPKKEKSKKDKSS
+1490 KDKDKEEKVAKS
-1505 ASSSSA
+1505 AKSPAKTKSDA
-1511 NATLATDVP
+1511 DAATT
-1520 STSASSSSTTASNA
+1520 TSSSTNA
-1534 NVVISATVP
+1534 VVSVAAAAT
-1543 SGTTVKESNVVFKKT
+1543 SSIKESNIVFKKT

-1574 RVTFKPLLRPFQTDQ
+1574 SVTFKPVLRPFQTAEDAQ
-1589 ADTESNPNEAI
+1589 EDNKKPEEAI

-1619 VVYTAEVYTNESA
+1619 IVYTAEVYTDEAA
-1632 YIDALAIENEGEN
+1632 YIDALALENDGEN
-1645 TGAASTRADAAAA
+1645 TGAASTRADAAAMA
-1658 AAVAF
+1658 
-1663 NAAISRDS
+1663 
-1671 IKHANTTVVDSIN
+1671 
-1684 GSSSN
+1684 
-1689 ATSSTATTANAA
+1689 TANAA
-1701 AGGALVTA
+1701 NAANATSQAEKSSAVAATTPHTSSDA
-1709 SSNSA
+1709 SQSET
-1714 SAASAATALVDE
+1714 SAAPTE
-1726 KENQEPKVEEEALKL
+1726 QEEEEPEAIQL
-1741 ERDFFD
+1741 ERHFFD
-1747 GGRIE
+1747 GGRVE
-1752 VNQNAVFY
+1752 LNQEAVFY
-1760 VKVTNESDRPIGYDL
+1760 VKVTNTSQQPIGFAL
-1775 ITAQEPSVF
+1775 STAQVPSVF
-1784 NFDTSIEEARVL
+1784 DFDAGGEASKEL
-1796 LPGETKKIRYG
+1796 LPGETRKIRYG
-1807 ILSKH
+1807 IKPTQ
-1812 VGKQQYTFSLRNQDT
+1812 VGKQQYTFSVRNKRT

-1834 IQCLVHCK
+1834 IECLVHCST
-1842 QYLDFPSLADEALGV
+1842 YLEFPSLADEANGV

-1873 VTPLLVENTSGQD
+1873 VTPLLVENKSGQD

-1913 MMPLKRGG
+1913 MMPLKCGS

-1938 GNSADETRELVG
+1938 GNSADECRELVG
-1950 GIRFSVYEK
+1950 GIKFSVYEK
-1959 DESGLQKNLD
+1959 DQQQQQQQDQDQDQNML
-1969 GENNEEEMV
+1969 

-1983 TVKFMSIIGQSHL
+1983 TVKFISIIGQSHL
-1996 EVSDRVINLGYTDL
+1996 EVSDKVINMGYTDL

-2033 VECASGNIE
+2033 VECSSANIE

-2050 HGWRGTKVRRDT
+2050 HGWRGTKLRRDT
-2062 DMGYM
+2062 DMSYLDT
-2067 SGDSQAK
+2067 SSTDDQKK
-2074 RKGSIASLSANDSTS
+2074 RKGSLASLHANDSS
-2089 SILEAARRGSYEDFS
+2089 CSIDGVRRGSYDDFNS
-2104 AVATA
+2104 VPA

-2114 TFRINAY
+2114 TFRISAY

-2161 SKKILRSAIP
+2161 SKKLLLQSSSG
-2171 AHQHGYVDDND
+2171 HQNGYADDDYD
-2182 QTDHREADPLPM
+2182 QTDHREADPLPL
-2194 IKWESIYISPVLQH
+2194 IKWESIYISPVTTSAAQE
-2208 SDEETVLQ
+2208 EETVLQ
-2216 LMDLPEQDAARLYV
+2216 IMELPEADAHRLYV
-2230 REIDVA
+2230 RELDIA

-2253 TAGFAAD
+2253 TAGFAVD
-2260 EDKIKAE
+2260 EDKVKA
-2267 TVEHKE
+2267 VALEHKDN
-2273 QLLVQRSGQL
+2273 LFAQRSGQL

-2288 QRIRVRLHSPSAEKL
+2288 QRIRVRLHNPSAEKL
-2303 DEEGRSLAL
+2303 DEDGRSLAL
-2312 QGQSG
+2312 HGQSG

-2329 QCLEVLALELEALF
+2329 QNIEVLALELEALF

-2358 KIGHSTSYKPARF
+2358 KIGHSTSFKPARF

-2383 TYEIQ
+2383 TYDINA
-2388 GPKFIN
+2388 PKYIN

-2400 NGVAIKQKSFYI
+2400 NGVAVKQKMFYI
-2412 PSRKTQRIEGML
+2412 PSRKTQRIEGLLM
-2424 TPKDMPDQTSGIHRF
+2424 PKEMPDQTSGLHRF
-2439 NVRIDNLR
+2439 DVRIDNLR
-2447 NNANVMHLHLKA
+2447 NHANSMHLHLKA

-2480 TLHHPIALQNAS
+2480 TLHHPIALQNAP

-2504 DDLRFEIGADIS
+2504 DDLRFEIGADIT

-2522 VNLDVLSRY
+2522 VHLDVLSRY
-2531 TNSPLNGD
+2531 TNSPLHGD

-2552 RASPNESSRLPR
+2552 RASPNEASRLPR
-2564 DKPEF
+2564 NRPEF
-2569 TDRSGI
+2569 TDPSGI
-2575 IMAKLWVTTCPAEY
+2575 IMAKLWVTTRPAE
-2589 EDDEEEEAETRTRV
+2589 EDEEEDEEDEEEGRGGAPRTSRM

-2609 RCTLDETATFALS
+2609 RCALDETATFALS
-2622 DRRLDFKLVTYY
+2622 ERRLDFKLVTYY
-2634 QDSENGDSGLMDS
+2634 QDSENGESSDIMDS
-2647 ACMPENRPLTI
+2647 ACMPENLPLNI
-2658 INHAVKVPLRFQ
+2658 INHAIKVPLRFK

-2684 VIISGLNEDGTGVV
+2684 VMISGLNQDRTGIVA
-2698 EPGGT
+2698 PGGT
-2703 KTLSVAISNPKESMP
+2703 TTLQIAISNPKESMP
-2718 GQLKIHFDDLDALGE
+2718 GQLKIHVDDLDALGE
-2733 SRQTVFMYVTEIV
+2733 SRQTVSMYVTEIV

>member
-1 MNNDQQTTDSTSSTS
+1 MNNVSTHELSTPLAATEKVTAS
-16 AKDPPIIQT
+16 

-53 DIRNLSDKSILVKMR
+53 DIRNLSDQSILVKMR
-68 SNLRNQIAFQLKN
+68 SNLRNQIAFQLEN
-81 ENISNLPQDAS
+81 ENISNLPES
-92 FQSAITTNTVSW
+92 SLENAITTNTVSW
-104 SRQAEEYPFNQLFN
+104 SRQADEYPFNQLFN
-118 YINHIDQIDLEPGQS
+118 YINHIDQIELNPGQC

-144 FRPDD
+144 AHLDD
-149 DNNSTNNTNEDDF
+149 AEKIEEDF
-162 DISVADDDTEP
+162 DMTVADDTET
-173 FNMFNVTGS
+173 FSMFNVTGS
-182 LFFFGYYTDNLAAVD
+182 IFFFGYYKANNASITNNNNSMDEGNR
-197 DGTSKDVLSTSS
+197 DVLSTSS

-246 TYFKDFTLQN
+246 TYYKDFVIQN

-269 DLSHQAEWLQFI
+269 DLSTGMDTLQFM
-281 DADTGDALDP
+281 DADTGDALDI
-291 DQPIPSY
+291 DLPISSY
-298 SSKQVRVL
+298 SSKQIRML

-320 VENTNDARNVVQTK
+320 VENANDARNVVQTK

-362 SGAWSIQQ
+362 SGAWTVQQ
-370 IVLSNVSES
+370 IVLNNVSEAS
-379 PVEIRFLPEGA
+379 VEIRFLPEGA
-390 EVIFDIKQD
+390 ELIFDIKQD
-399 TAAENLDHNN
+399 TSVVELSERVDT
-409 SARMNQA
+409 RMNP
-416 MRRKYSNN
+416 MRRKFSNN
-424 NSGNRTAGFN
+424 STGRTNGFN
-434 TPTTTNTAF
+434 TPTTTLTGF
-443 SEMSGPNSELSS
+443 SEVSGPNSELSS

-461 PFIRTTD
+461 PRIGD
-468 IATILDGAQ
+468 IDSFFS
-477 LPLLT
+477 PLLAD
-482 ESPMNSSSRIIHIP
+482 SPTVSRNQFT

-507 DVGLGLMSMDG
+507 EIGLGLLSVDG
-518 ASIFTETGSV
+518 NAFTETSSVAESMNGGSI
-528 SDSIAASSTTNTTNT
+528 S
-543 TNAGAGAPLSTTE
+543 NAPATILSTTE

-570 ERMIQ
+570 ERVIQ
-575 VSYRPQKDASITD
+575 VSYKPQKDISIND

-594 IRRNFRILLEYG
+594 IRRNFRICLEYG
-606 TFRTEEPKE
+606 SFRTEEPKE

-656 RSDILARVELQFSSK
+656 RSDIMARVELQFSSK

-784 PEDIAIYTRNKNKK
+784 PEDIVIYTRNKKK
-798 GNDISSPSTI
+798 AIEAG
-808 TAPSS
+808 APSS
-813 VIGSPIAV
+813 STKKSTKSVATYSALT
-821 KPSSAVPSS
+821 SSHAS
-830 TASSKLSNSITAE
+830 TSKLSNSITAE
-843 AIEKGDVTTDIPA
+843 AIEKGDTL
-856 TASPSALFLP
+856 SSLS
-866 NTPTTSNRRRSKL
+866 TSNLSPPHVGRRRSKM

-890 KPSPP
+890 KPTNTVDP
-895 PDSTAKPISE
+895 AKPISE

-910 IRRTSDAKKDLM
+910 LRRTSDAKKDLI
-922 VARRFRHS
+922 VARRFRS
-930 VQQLKMDQAHS
+930 SLQQLKLDQAHS

-952 LQSLKSYRRKMIHV
+952 LQSLKSYRRKMIQV
-966 NTDPNFLKNHRKKS
+966 NSDPNFLKNHRKKS
-980 HSRLLHISEE
+980 HGRNSHEE
-990 NKELMMDQKELSQK
+990 KDIKDNKKEVQ
-1004 PDGKS
+1004 
-1009 FHHHHH
+1009 
-1015 HHQTR
+1015 
-1020 HHHAV
+1020 HAECSNV
-1025 KKNASPP
+1025 TTNTTSASPP
-1032 SHSNHASPTI
+1032 PPITDKSMSS
-1042 ATTKDTSAS
+1042 TTANTNSTTTTTTTTNTTTTTTTTTT
-1051 DGIAT
+1051 T
-1056 GGRHHLRPATP
+1056 GGRHHLKISTP
-1067 GSNTPSSSSTTS
+1067 TINTNVPY
-1079 KKRLDSNRLTS
+1079 KKRVDTS
-1090 HSRHTNYG
+1090 RINNHSRHNNYG
-1098 TRNAK
+1098 TRSAK

-1175 VERGVLVR
+1175 VEKGVLVR
-1183 TSIVDVDPRGEEEVV
+1183 TSIVDVDPKGEEEVV

-1221 IFLRLVQFDRDI
+1221 IFLRLIQFDRDI

-1242 DLSQADIPVR
+1242 DLSQTDIPVR
-1252 EVILRS
+1252 EIILRS

-1287 VLHNRSETPL
+1287 ILHNRSETPL

-1307 ASGDVDLDVG
+1307 ASGDIDLDVG

-1331 FVFEPTLPG
+1331 FVFEPTLSG

-1378 LSFGRCLVDQP
+1378 LCFGHCLVDQP
-1389 CQRTETV
+1389 CTRVETII
-1396 VLTNT
+1396 LTNT

-1415 EVIFGRYYGEFEFD
+1415 EVIFGRYYAEFEFEVKED
-1429 VREEDT
+1429 DT

-1463 KVKKYL
+1463 KVKKYI
-1469 RKLAKLKNL
+1469 RKLAKLKNIE
-1478 DNEKEDSDSGSN
+1478 NETDGSDSDSG
-1490 AAAPKKEKSKKDKSS
+1490 KKDKMKKKSKNES
-1505 ASSSSA
+1505 KVVV
-1511 NATLATDVP
+1511 D
-1520 STSASSSSTTASNA
+1520 TSSSSSTNTPS
-1534 NVVISATVP
+1534 VTSTEVTTTPLVTQTTTPATP
-1543 SGTTVKESNVVFKKT
+1543 TSLSGIKENNIVFKKT

-1566 DAHASKTV
+1566 DPHASRTV
-1574 RVTFKPLLRPFQTDQ
+1574 CVTFKPMLRPFQHVIEELDENKDETC
-1589 ADTESNPNEAI
+1589 AI
-1600 SVKGRILVHEYKNT
+1600 PVKGRILVHEYKNT

-1619 VVYTAEVYTNESA
+1619 IVYTADVYTDEGA
-1632 YIDALAIENEGEN
+1632 YIEALSTETEGEN
-1645 TGAASTRADAAAA
+1645 TGTVTSDAVQTLAD
-1658 AAVAF
+1658 V
-1663 NAAISRDS
+1663 
-1671 IKHANTTVVDSIN
+1671 TTLKSHL
-1684 GSSSN
+1684 SKSPP
-1689 ATSSTATTANAA
+1689 TSSTSTHTTESTTKPTE
-1701 AGGALVTA
+1701 VTPLQD
-1709 SSNSA
+1709 
-1714 SAASAATALVDE
+1714 TTFV
-1726 KENQEPKVEEEALKL
+1726 KETVSQEQETEEEALQL
-1741 ERDFFD
+1741 ERNFFD
-1747 GGRIE
+1747 GGRVEI
-1752 VNQNAVFY
+1752 NQTAVFY
-1760 VKVTNESDRPIGYDL
+1760 VKVTNRSDEPVEFDL
-1775 ITAQEPSVF
+1775 VTSEPSVF
-1784 NFDTSIEEARVL
+1784 DFNGLGEAKCL
-1796 LPGETKKIRYG
+1796 LPKETKKVPYSIICTEPG
-1807 ILSKH
+1807 KH
-1812 VGKQQYTFSLRNQDT
+1812 QYTFDLKNKRT
-1827 GSLQPFT
+1827 GTLQPFT
-1834 IQCLVHCK
+1834 IQCLAHCN
-1842 QYLDFPSLADEALGV
+1842 QYLDFPSLVDEENGV

-1868 SKYSQ
+1868 TKYSQ

-1913 MMPLKRGG
+1913 TMPLKRGG

-1938 GNSADETRELVG
+1938 GNSADECRELVG
-1950 GIRFSVYEK
+1950 GIKFSVYQK
-1959 DESGLQKNLD
+1959 DESSFYQE
-1969 GENNEEEMV
+1969 GEDML

-1983 TVKFMSIIGQSHL
+1983 TVKFTSIIGQSHL

-2025 GELPLDYE
+2025 GQLPLDYE

-2050 HGWRGTKVRRDT
+2050 NGWLGTKSRRDS
-2062 DMGYM
+2062 DMSY
-2067 SGDSQAK
+2067 SGDQR
-2074 RKGSIASLSANDSTS
+2074 RKNSMADSINGSVNGSLIGYND
-2089 SILEAARRGSYEDFS
+2089 RRSSYEDLTS
-2104 AVATA
+2104 VVTA

-2161 SKKILRSAIP
+2161 SKKLLRSAP
-2171 AHQHGYVDDND
+2171 PTHHYALDEND

-2194 IKWESIYISPVLQH
+2194 IKWESIYICPAPQH
-2208 SDEETVLQ
+2208 DEEETELQ
-2216 LMDLPEQDAARLYV
+2216 LLELPEQDATRLYV
-2230 REIDVA
+2230 REIDVS
-2236 NTSGQ
+2236 NISGQ
-2241 PMQLVVMSDVDI
+2241 PMQLVAMSDVDI
-2253 TAGFAAD
+2253 TAGFAVD
-2260 EDKIKAE
+2260 EDKIKNIQVDH
-2267 TVEHKE
+2267 T
-2273 QLLVQRSGQL
+2273 QGLFIQRSGQL
-2283 SLQPG
+2283 ALQPG
-2288 QRIRVRLHSPSAEKL
+2288 QRMRVRLHSPSAEKL
-2303 DEEGRSLAL
+2303 DEEGRALAL
-2312 QGQSG
+2312 QGRSG

-2329 QCLEVLALELEALF
+2329 QSIEILAIELEALF
-2343 CVSHTELVVD
+2343 CVSRTELVVD

-2358 KIGHSTSYKPARF
+2358 KIGHSTFYKPVRF
-2371 EFQISNLADVPA
+2371 EFQIRNLADVPA
-2383 TYEIQ
+2383 TYEIHA
-2388 GPKFIN
+2388 PDFID

-2400 NGVAIKQKSFYI
+2400 NGAAVKQKLFYI
-2412 PSRKTQRIEGML
+2412 PSRKTQSIEGL
-2424 TPKDMPDQTSGIHRF
+2424 LNPTSMPDQTSGLHRF
-2439 NVRIDNLR
+2439 NIRIDNLR
-2447 NNANVMHLHLKA
+2447 NPSNTMQLHLKA

-2480 TLHHPIALQNAS
+2480 ILHHPIALQNAP

-2498 IHNKTD
+2498 IHNRTE
-2504 DDLRFEIGADIS
+2504 DDLRFEIGADIT
-2516 PELSPY
+2516 PELEPF

-2531 TNSPLNGD
+2531 TNSPLKGD

-2552 RASPNESSRLPR
+2552 RASPNEASRLPR
-2564 DKPEF
+2564 NRSEF
-2569 TDRSGI
+2569 TDPSGI
-2575 IMAKLWVTTCPAEY
+2575 IMAKLWVTTSPL
-2589 EDDEEEEAETRTRV
+2589 EEEEDEEDERKRV
-2603 REMIPV
+2603 RETIPV
-2609 RCTLDETATFALS
+2609 RCVLDETPTFALS
-2622 DRRLDFKLVTYY
+2622 ERRLDFKLVTYY
-2634 QDSENGDSGLMDS
+2634 QDSDSNETDVMDS
-2647 ACMPENRPLTI
+2647 AYMPESRPLTI
-2658 INHAVKVPLRFQ
+2658 INHAIKVPLRFK

-2684 VIISGLNEDGTGVV
+2684 VMISPLDEDNTGLV

-2703 KTLSVAISNPKESMP
+2703 LTLSVSISNPRENMP
-2718 GQLKIHFDDLDALGE
+2718 GQLKIHVDDLDALGE
-2733 SRQTVFMYVTEIV
+2733 SRQTVSMYVTEIV

>member
-1 MNNDQQTTDSTSSTS
+1 MNSNESTNEKATPSPTTTITN
-16 AKDPPIIQT
+16 

-48 ALRRL
+48 ALRKL
-53 DIRNLSDKSILVKMR
+53 DIQNLSDQTILVKMR
-68 SNLRNQIAFQLKN
+68 SNLRNQIAFQLEN
-81 ENISNLPQDAS
+81 ENISSLPEAS
-92 FQSAITTNTVSW
+92 LESIMTTNTVSW
-104 SRQAEEYPFNQLFN
+104 SREAEEYPFNQLFN
-118 YINHIDQIDLEPGQS
+118 YINHIDQIDLEPGQA

-144 FRPDD
+144 SFRLDD
-149 DNNSTNNTNEDDF
+149 SRENNEDDF
-162 DISVADDDTEP
+162 DISVADDTET
-173 FNMFNVTGS
+173 FSMFNVTGS
-182 LFFFGYYTDNLAAVD
+182 LFFFGYYSNTTNRNLVD
-197 DGTSKDVLSTSS
+197 DSSTTKDVLSTSS

-246 TYFKDFTLQN
+246 TYYKDFTIQN

-269 DLSHQAEWLQFI
+269 DLSNSDCLQFI
-281 DADTGDALDP
+281 DADTGDILNP
-291 DQPIPSY
+291 DEAIPTY
-298 SSKQVRVL
+298 SSKQVRML
-306 FMPKEVGEFNYDLQ
+306 FTPKEVGEFNYDLQ
-320 VENTNDARNVVQTK
+320 VENANDARNVVQTK

-362 SGAWSIQQ
+362 SGTWAVQQ
-370 IVLSNVSES
+370 IVLNNVSES
-379 PVEIRFLPEGA
+379 PVEVRFLPEGA

-399 TAAENLDHNN
+399 TTVVERNDTY
-409 SARMNQA
+409 SDRMDSRINP

-424 NSGNRTAGFN
+424 STRNSTGGMN
-434 TPTTTNTAF
+434 TPITGI
-443 SEMSGPNSELSS
+443 SELSGPNSELSS
-455 RSTSPT
+455 RSSSPT
-461 PFIRTTD
+461 PIRTSD
-468 IATILDGAQ
+468 NDGSSSPA
-477 LPLLT
+477 LA
-482 ESPMNSSSRIIHIP
+482 ESPSGSRIHVP
-496 SQPTIPEDSDS
+496 SHPTIPEDSDS
-507 DVGLGLMSMDG
+507 DAGMGGLMSVDG
-518 ASIFTETGSV
+518 SIFTESTSV
-528 SDSIAASSTTNTTNT
+528 NDSSTVVSASASVIASSS
-543 TNAGAGAPLSTTE
+543 NAPVILSTTE

-570 ERMIQ
+570 ERVIQ
-575 VSYRPQKDASITD
+575 VSYRPQKDVSITD

-615 RKVIQCRART
+615 KKVIQCRART

-770 IRDKPLSLEITTSL
+770 IRDKPLQLEITTSL
-784 PEDIAIYTRNKNKK
+784 PEDIAIYTRNKNKI
-798 GNDISSPSTI
+798 NENALPST
-808 TAPSS
+808 TTSA
-813 VIGSPIAV
+813 IA
-821 KPSSAVPSS
+821 SSAALNAASAITTTSANLSS
-830 TASSKLSNSITAE
+830 SSKLSNSITAE
-843 AIEKGDVTTDIPA
+843 AIEKGDAVADIPA
-856 TASPSALFLP
+856 TALTPAL
-866 NTPTTSNRRRSKL
+866 SSRRRSKL

-890 KPSPP
+890 KP
-895 PDSTAKPISE
+895 KPQASKETPKKTISE
-905 SEATN
+905 YEATN
-910 IRRTSDAKKDLM
+910 KRRTSDAKKDLM
-922 VARRFRHS
+922 IARRFRNS
-930 VQQLKMDQAHS
+930 VQQLKIDQAHS

-952 LQSLKSYRRKMIHV
+952 LNSLKSYRRKMIQV
-966 NTDPNFLKNHRKKS
+966 NSDPNFLKNHRKS
-980 HSRLLHISEE
+980 HSRLLHIPEE
-990 NKELMMDQKELSQK
+990 KDCVDNKDMCSNDTVQSNKSQ
-1004 PDGKS
+1004 
-1009 FHHHHH
+1009 
-1015 HHQTR
+1015 HHQRQAVNKKNVVTTSGKHTNIKHANGNASKDETLATGSRQHLRVSASTKASSGTASPSTAKKRIDTSRLSNHTR
-1020 HHHAV
+1020 H
-1025 KKNASPP
+1025 S
-1032 SHSNHASPTI
+1032 
-1042 ATTKDTSAS
+1042 
-1051 DGIAT
+1051 
-1056 GGRHHLRPATP
+1056 
-1067 GSNTPSSSSTTS
+1067 
-1079 KKRLDSNRLTS
+1079 
-1090 HSRHTNYG
+1090 NYG

-1175 VERGVLVR
+1175 VEKGVLVR
-1183 TSIVDVDPRGEEEVV
+1183 TSLVDVDPKGEEEVV

-1242 DLSQADIPVR
+1242 DLSQTDIPVR

-1307 ASGDVDLDVG
+1307 ASGDIDLEVG

-1331 FVFEPTLPG
+1331 FVFEPTLSG
-1340 PFMEKLI
+1340 PFMEKLV

-1378 LSFGRCLVDQP
+1378 MSFGRCLVDQP
-1389 CQRTETV
+1389 CQRTETI

-1429 VREEDT
+1429 VKEDDT

-1463 KVKKYL
+1463 KVKKYM

-1478 DNEKEDSDSGSN
+1478 DNEKDDSDSGSKDKN
-1490 AAAPKKEKSKKDKSS
+1490 KGAKSTKSKNTETS
-1505 ASSSSA
+1505 
-1511 NATLATDVP
+1511 VP
-1520 STSASSSSTTASNA
+1520 PSSASSSSTTNTDAATNSTSSNNSNA
-1534 NVVISATVP
+1534 NAVVSVAAAAT
-1543 SGTTVKESNVVFKKT
+1543 SSIKESNIVFKKT

-1566 DAHASKTV
+1566 DAHASKNV
-1574 RVTFKPLLRPFQTDQ
+1574 SVTFKPVLRPFQTED
-1589 ADTESNPNEAI
+1589 ARDDKEPHEAI
-1600 SVKGRILVHEYKNT
+1600 FVKGRILVHEYKNT

-1619 VVYTAEVYTNESA
+1619 IVYTAEVYTDEVA
-1632 YIDALAIENEGEN
+1632 YIDALATENDGEN
-1645 TGAASTRADAAAA
+1645 TGAASTRADAAAMA
-1658 AAVAF
+1658 AA
-1663 NAAISRDS
+1663 
-1671 IKHANTTVVDSIN
+1671 
-1684 GSSSN
+1684 
-1689 ATSSTATTANAA
+1689 STATTSQSNKSVASTNAA
-1701 AGGALVTA
+1701 TIVDTTT
-1709 SSNSA
+1709 NSGDTNN
-1714 SAASAATALVDE
+1714 SLDRESKQPE
-1726 KENQEPKVEEEALKL
+1726 VEEEGIKL
-1741 ERDFFD
+1741 ERNFFD
-1747 GGRIE
+1747 GGRVE
-1752 VNQNAVFY
+1752 LNQNAVFY
-1760 VKVTNESDRPIGYDL
+1760 VKVANISDEPIGFAL
-1775 ITAQEPSVF
+1775 ATAQVPSVF
-1784 NFDTSIEEARVL
+1784 DFDAGGESKEL

-1807 ILSKH
+1807 IKPTEA
-1812 VGKQQYTFSLRNQDT
+1812 GKQQYTFFVRNKRT

-1834 IQCLVHCK
+1834 IQCLVHCNT
-1842 QYLDFPSLADEALGV
+1842 YLDFPSLADEANGV

-1873 VTPLLVENTSGQD
+1873 VTPLLVENKSGQD

-1907 ERGLVE
+1907 ERGLVD
-1913 MMPLKRGG
+1913 MMPLKCGS

-1938 GNSADETRELVG
+1938 GNSADECRELVG
-1950 GIRFSVYEK
+1950 GIKFSVYEK
-1959 DESGLQKNLD
+1959 DDSDYQQE
-1969 GENNEEEMV
+1969 GEDML

-1983 TVKFMSIIGQSHL
+1983 TVKFISIIGQSHL
-1996 EVSDRVINLGYTDL
+1996 EVSDKVINLGYTDL

-2033 VECASGNIE
+2033 VECSSGNIE

-2050 HGWRGTKVRRDT
+2050 HGWRGTKIRRDT
-2062 DMGYM
+2062 DIGYM
-2067 SGDSQAK
+2067 DSDDQKK
-2074 RKGSIASLSANDSTS
+2074 RKGSLASLHANNSSS
-2089 SILEAARRGSYEDFS
+2089 SIDGVRRGSYEDFS
-2104 AVATA
+2104 SVPT

-2114 TFRINAY
+2114 TFRINAH

-2151 CKKLDAWALP
+2151 CRKLDAWTLP
-2161 SKKILRSAIP
+2161 SKKLLLSTTP
-2171 AHQHGYVDDND
+2171 GHQNGYVDDND

-2194 IKWESIYISPVLQH
+2194 VKWESIYISPVAQQ
-2208 SDEETVLQ
+2208 SQEETVLQ
-2216 LMDLPEQDAARLYV
+2216 IMELPEADANRLYV

-2253 TAGFAAD
+2253 TAGFAVD
-2260 EDKIKAE
+2260 EDKIK
-2267 TVEHKE
+2267 TINVEHKE
-2273 QLLVQRSGQL
+2273 NLFVQRSGQL

-2288 QRIRVRLHSPSAEKL
+2288 QRIRVRLHNPSAEKL
-2303 DEEGRSLAL
+2303 DEDGRSLAL

-2329 QCLEVLALELEALF
+2329 QNLEVLALELEALF
-2343 CVSHTELVVD
+2343 CVSNTELVVD

-2383 TYEIQ
+2383 TYDINA
-2388 GPKFIN
+2388 PNFIN

-2400 NGVAIKQKSFYI
+2400 NGAAVKQKMFYI
-2412 PSRKTQRIEGML
+2412 PSRKTQRIEGLLM
-2424 TPKDMPDQTSGIHRF
+2424 PNEMPDQASGLHRF
-2439 NVRIDNLR
+2439 DIRIDNLR
-2447 NNANVMHLHLKA
+2447 NNANTMHLHLKA

-2480 TLHHPIALQNAS
+2480 TLHHPIALQNAP

-2504 DDLRFEIGADIS
+2504 DDLRFEIGADIT

-2531 TNSPLNGD
+2531 TNSPLKGD

-2552 RASPNESSRLPR
+2552 RATPNEASRLPR
-2564 DKPEF
+2564 NRPEF
-2569 TDRSGI
+2569 TDPSGVI
-2575 IMAKLWVTTCPAEY
+2575 ISKLWVTTRPAEE
-2589 EDDEEEEAETRTRV
+2589 EDDEEEEGVPRTRM

-2609 RCTLDETATFALS
+2609 RCALDETATFALS
-2622 DRRLDFKLVTYY
+2622 ERRLDFKLVTYY
-2634 QDSENGDSGLMDS
+2634 QDSEHGSSDIMDS
-2647 ACMPENRPLTI
+2647 ACMPENLPLTI
-2658 INHAVKVPLRFQ
+2658 INHSVKVPLRFK
-2670 VTVEGPAE
+2670 VMVEGPAE

-2684 VIISGLNEDGTGVV
+2684 VMISGLNDDRTGIV
-2698 EPGGT
+2698 EPGAT
-2703 KTLSVAISNPKESMP
+2703 TTLSIAISNPKESMP
-2718 GQLKIHFDDLDALGE
+2718 GQLKIHIDDLDALVKI
-2733 SRQTVFMYVTEIV
+2733 T
-2746 WDL
+2746 

>member
-1 MNNDQQTTDSTSSTS
+1 MNNAAIHELSTSLITS
-16 AKDPPIIQT
+16 EKAATT

-53 DIRNLSDKSILVKMR
+53 DIRNLSDQSILVKMR
-68 SNLRNQIAFQLKN
+68 SNLRNQIAFQLEN
-81 ENISNLPQDAS
+81 ENISNLPES
-92 FQSAITTNTVSW
+92 SLENAITTNTVSW
-104 SRQAEEYPFNQLFN
+104 SREAEEYPFNQLFN
-118 YINHIDQIDLEPGQS
+118 YINHIDQIELNPGQC

-144 FRPDD
+144 AHPDD
-149 DNNSTNNTNEDDF
+149 IEKNEDDF
-162 DISVADDDTEP
+162 DITVADDTET
-173 FNMFNVTGS
+173 FSMFNVTGS
-182 LFFFGYYTDNLAAVD
+182 LFFFGYYKTNASISNNNSMD
-197 DGTSKDVLSTSS
+197 DGSNRDVLSTSS

-236 LNFDDCVLGE
+236 LSFDDCVLGE
-246 TYFKDFTLQN
+246 TYYKDFIIQN
-256 RSEIDLYWLLNTM
+256 RSGIDLYWLLNTM
-269 DLSHQAEWLQFI
+269 DLSTGIDTLQFI
-281 DADTGDALDP
+281 DADTGDSLNIDNP
-291 DQPIPSY
+291 VPSY
-298 SSKQVRVL
+298 SSKQVRML

-320 VENTNDARNVVQTK
+320 VENANDTRNVVQTK

-348 IVSSGNV
+348 IISSGKV

-362 SGAWSIQQ
+362 SGTWAVQQ
-370 IVLSNVSES
+370 IVLNNVSES

-390 EVIFDIKQD
+390 EMIFDIKQD
-399 TAAENLDHNN
+399 TSVVEVAERLET
-409 SARMNQA
+409 RMNP
-416 MRRKYSNN
+416 MRRKFSS
-424 NSGNRTAGFN
+424 NSGSRTGGFN
-434 TPTTTNTAF
+434 TPASTLTGF
-443 SEMSGPNSELSS
+443 SEASGPNSELSS

-461 PFIRTTD
+461 PRIGD
-468 IATILDGAQ
+468 IDGFFS
-477 LPLLT
+477 PLLT
-482 ESPMNSSSRIIHIP
+482 DSPSISRTHFT

-507 DVGLGLMSMDG
+507 EIGLGLLSVDG
-518 ASIFTETGSV
+518 NAFTETSSAAESINGGSL
-528 SDSIAASSTTNTTNT
+528 SNAPATT
-543 TNAGAGAPLSTTE
+543 LSTIE

-570 ERMIQ
+570 ERVIQ
-575 VSYRPQKDASITD
+575 VSYKPQKDISIND

-594 IRRNFRILLEYG
+594 IRKNFRICLEYG
-606 TFRTEEPKE
+606 SFRTEEPKE

-656 RSDILARVELQFSSK
+656 RSDIMARVELQFNSK

-784 PEDIAIYTRNKNKK
+784 PEDIAIYTRNKNKVTETALPSA
-798 GNDISSPSTI
+798 GPITTTALTAYSAISSSH
-808 TAPSS
+808 
-813 VIGSPIAV
+813 
-821 KPSSAVPSS
+821 SS
-830 TASSKLSNSITAE
+830 TSKLSNSITAE
-843 AIEKGDVTTDIPA
+843 AIEKGDTVASLPA
-856 TASPSALFLP
+856 TNLSPP
-866 NTPTTSNRRRSKL
+866 NVGRRRSKM

-890 KPSPP
+890 KPT
-895 PDSTAKPISE
+895 STVDPAKPISE

-910 IRRTSDAKKDLM
+910 LRRTSDAKKDLI
-922 VARRFRHS
+922 VARRFRNS
-930 VQQLKMDQAHS
+930 LQQMKLDQAHS

-952 LQSLKSYRRKMIHV
+952 LQSLKSYRRKMIQV
-966 NTDPNFLKNHRKKS
+966 NSDPNFLKNHRKKN
-980 HSRLLHISEE
+980 HNRMLHDE
-990 NKELMMDQKELSQK
+990 KEQKDKKDVQNGEQ
-1004 PDGKS
+1004 
-1009 FHHHHH
+1009 
-1015 HHQTR
+1015 
-1020 HHHAV
+1020 AV
-1025 KKNASPP
+1025 KNVASNSASVKNASSLNGSNTSTTSVSPP
-1032 SHSNHASPTI
+1032 PVLDDVTSI
-1042 ATTKDTSAS
+1042 AT
-1051 DGIAT
+1051 T
-1056 GGRHHLRPATP
+1056 GGRHQLKVSTP
-1067 GSNTPSSSSTTS
+1067 TIAIPY
-1079 KKRLDSNRLTS
+1079 KKRVDTSRLNN
-1090 HSRHTNYG
+1090 HSRQNNYG
-1098 TRNAK
+1098 TRSAK

-1175 VERGVLVR
+1175 VEKGVLVR
-1183 TSIVDVDPRGEEEVV
+1183 TSIVDVDPKGEEEVV
-1198 IVITPCGSTKP
+1198 IVITPCGATKS

-1221 IFLRLVQFDRDI
+1221 IFLRLIQFDRDI

-1242 DLSQADIPVR
+1242 DLSQTDIPVR
-1252 EVILRS
+1252 EIILRS

-1287 VLHNRSETPL
+1287 ILHNRSETPL

-1307 ASGDVDLDVG
+1307 ASGDIDLDVG

-1331 FVFEPTLPG
+1331 FVFEPTLSG

-1378 LSFGRCLVDQP
+1378 LSFGCCLVDQS
-1389 CQRTETV
+1389 CTRVETII
-1396 VLTNT
+1396 LTNT

-1429 VREEDT
+1429 VKEDDT

-1463 KVKKYL
+1463 KVKKYI

-1478 DNEKEDSDSGSN
+1478 DNGKDDSDSDSG
-1490 AAAPKKEKSKKDKSS
+1490 KKDKSATKPPKS
-1505 ASSSSA
+1505 VASI
-1511 NATLATDVP
+1511 P
-1520 STSASSSSTTASNA
+1520 SSSSSTSVATTPNSAASG
-1534 NVVISATVP
+1534 I
-1543 SGTTVKESNVVFKKT
+1543 KENSIVFKKT

-1566 DAHASKTV
+1566 DAHASRTV
-1574 RVTFKPLLRPFQTDQ
+1574 CVTFKPVLRPFQH
-1589 ADTESNPNEAI
+1589 ATEEIVQHVDSRGAI

-1619 VVYTAEVYTNESA
+1619 IVYTAEVFTDEVA
-1632 YIDALAIENEGEN
+1632 YIDALATENEGEN
-1645 TGAASTRADAAAA
+1645 TGAASTRADIAAAA
-1658 AAVAF
+1658 APSTIDVDIKST
-1663 NAAISRDS
+1663 NVTKSPPTSSSTTSVTETTSEAIHS
-1671 IKHANTTVVDSIN
+1671 IKNDSPPVEETQHVV
-1684 GSSSN
+1684 
-1689 ATSSTATTANAA
+1689 
-1701 AGGALVTA
+1701 
-1709 SSNSA
+1709 
-1714 SAASAATALVDE
+1714 
-1726 KENQEPKVEEEALKL
+1726 EEALRL
-1741 ERDFFD
+1741 ERNFFD
-1747 GGRIE
+1747 GGRVEI
-1752 VNQNAVFY
+1752 NQIAVFY
-1760 VKVTNESDRPIGYDL
+1760 VKVMNGSDEPVEFDL
-1775 ITAQEPSVF
+1775 VTSEPSVF
-1784 NFDTSIEEARVL
+1784 DFNASGDTKCL
-1796 LPGETKKIRYG
+1796 LPGETKKVPYG
-1807 ILSKH
+1807 IMVTEAGKH
-1812 VGKQQYTFSLRNQDT
+1812 QYTFSLKNKRT
-1827 GSLQPFT
+1827 VSLQPFT
-1834 IQCLVHCK
+1834 IQCLAHCN
-1842 QYLDFPSLADEALGV
+1842 QYLDFPSLDDEDNGV

-1868 SKYSQ
+1868 TKYSQ

-1913 MMPLKRGG
+1913 TMPLKRGG

-1938 GNSADETRELVG
+1938 GNSADECRELVG
-1950 GIRFSVYEK
+1950 GIKFSVYEK
-1959 DESGLQKNLD
+1959 DESKYQEEG
-1969 GENNEEEMV
+1969 EEML

-1983 TVKFMSIIGQSHL
+1983 TVKFTSIIGQSHL

-2050 HGWRGTKVRRDT
+2050 NGWRGTKSRRDS
-2062 DMGYM
+2062 DISYP
-2067 SGDSQAK
+2067 GDKK
-2074 RKGSIASLSANDSTS
+2074 RKNSTTDSINGSVNGSLSGCND
-2089 SILEAARRGSYEDFS
+2089 RRGSYEDLAS
-2104 AVATA
+2104 VVTA

-2151 CKKLDAWALP
+2151 CKKLDAWAFP
-2161 SKKILRSAIP
+2161 SKKLLRSAQP
-2171 AHQHGYVDDND
+2171 AHHYQLDEND

-2194 IKWESIYISPVLQH
+2194 IKWESIYICPAPQH
-2208 SDEETVLQ
+2208 GEEEAVLQ
-2216 LMDLPEQDAARLYV
+2216 LMELPEQDATRLYV
-2230 REIDVA
+2230 REIDVS

-2241 PMQLVVMSDVDI
+2241 PMQLVAMSDVDI
-2253 TAGFAAD
+2253 TAGFAVD
-2260 EDKIKAE
+2260 EEKIKDVN
-2267 TVEHKE
+2267 VEHTE
-2273 QLLVQRSGQL
+2273 GLFTQRSGQL

-2303 DEEGRSLAL
+2303 DEEGRSLAF
-2312 QGQSG
+2312 QGRSG
-2317 SLKGMMVLYDAR
+2317 SLKGMLVLYDAR
-2329 QCLEVLALELEALF
+2329 QSIEVLAIELEALF
-2343 CVSHTELVVD
+2343 CVSRIELAVE

-2358 KIGHSTSYKPARF
+2358 KIGHSTSYKPVRF
-2371 EFQISNLADVPA
+2371 EFQIRNLADVPA
-2383 TYEIQ
+2383 TYEIKA
-2388 GPKFIN
+2388 PRFID

-2400 NGVAIKQKSFYI
+2400 NGVAVKQKLFYI
-2412 PSRKTQRIEGML
+2412 PSRKTQSIEGL
-2424 TPKDMPDQTSGIHRF
+2424 LNPTDMPDQTSGLHRF
-2439 NVRIDNLR
+2439 NIRIDNLR
-2447 NNANVMHLHLKA
+2447 NNSNTMQLHLKA

-2480 TLHHPIALQNAS
+2480 TLHHPIALQNAP

-2504 DDLRFEIGADIS
+2504 DDLRFEIGADIT
-2516 PELSPY
+2516 PELDPY

-2531 TNSPLNGD
+2531 TNSPLKGD
-2539 IAIGPQGSIEVRV
+2539 IAIGPQGCIEVRV
-2552 RASPNESSRLPR
+2552 RASPNETSRLPR
-2564 DKPEF
+2564 NRSEF
-2569 TDRSGI
+2569 TDPSGI
-2575 IMAKLWVTTCPAEY
+2575 IMAKLWVTTSPLEEE
-2589 EDDEEEEAETRTRV
+2589 EDDEERRIRV
-2603 REMIPV
+2603 RETIPV
-2609 RCTLDETATFALS
+2609 RCVLDETPTFALS
-2622 DRRLDFKLVTYY
+2622 ERRLDFKLVTYY
-2634 QDSENGDSGLMDS
+2634 QDSDNGTDLMDS
-2647 ACMPENRPLTI
+2647 ACMPESRPLTI
-2658 INHAVKVPLRFQ
+2658 INHAIKVPLRFK

-2684 VIISGLNEDGTGVV
+2684 VMITELNEDNTGIV

-2703 KTLSVAISNPKESMP
+2703 LTLSVAISNPRESMP
-2718 GQLKIHFDDLDALGE
+2718 GQLKIHVDDLDALGE
-2733 SRQTVFMYVTEIV
+2733 SRQTVSMYVTEIV

>member
-1 MNNDQQTTDSTSSTS
+1 MNHEPPPPSSSTEKTTAPTTS
-16 AKDPPIIQT
+16 T
-25 PMFELSGLH
+25 NPMFELTGLH

-48 ALRRL
+48 ALRKL
-53 DIRNLSDKSILVKMR
+53 DIQNVSDQPILVKMR
-68 SNLRNQIAFQLKN
+68 SNLRNQIAFQLEN
-81 ENISNLPQDAS
+81 ENISSLPES
-92 FQSAITTNTVSW
+92 TLQSIVTTNTVSW
-104 SRQAEEYPFNQLFN
+104 SREAAQDYPFNQLFN
-118 YINHIDQIDLEPGQS
+118 YINHIDQIDLEPGQT

-144 FRPDD
+144 EHDARPQQQQHD
-149 DNNSTNNTNEDDF
+149 DDF
-162 DISVADDDTEP
+162 DMSVAGTATTTHDDDTETYC
-173 FNMFNVTGS
+173 MFNVTGS
-182 LFFFGYYTDNLAAVD
+182 LFFFGYYNTPNKQQQLVDTDSNSH
-197 DGTSKDVLSTSS
+197 TNKDVLSTSS

-246 TYFKDFTLQN
+246 TYYKDFTIQN

-269 DLSHQAEWLQFI
+269 DLVSTHDRDWLQFI
-281 DADTGDALDP
+281 DADTGDALKSDE
-291 DQPIPSY
+291 PISSF
-298 SSKQVRVL
+298 SSKQVRML
-306 FMPKEVGEFNYDLQ
+306 FWPKEVGEYNYDLQ
-320 VENTNDARNVVQTK
+320 VENANDARNVVQTK

-348 IVSSGNV
+348 IVSSGQV

-362 SGAWSIQQ
+362 SGAWAVQQ
-370 IVLSNVSES
+370 IVLNNVSES
-379 PVEIRFLPEGA
+379 PVEVRFLPEGA

-399 TAAENLDHNN
+399 TTVVEPNEATYADRMDTSRIN
-409 SARMNQA
+409 S
-416 MRRKYSNN
+416 MRRKYSAAA
-424 NSGNRTAGFN
+424 SRTNTGGMN
-434 TPTTTNTAF
+434 TPTTGV
-443 SEMSGPNSELSS
+443 SELSGPNSELSS
-455 RSTSPT
+455 RSSSPT
-461 PFIRTTD
+461 PIRTATD
-468 IATILDGAQ
+468 NDGSFSPA
-477 LPLLT
+477 LT
-482 ESPMNSSSRIIHIP
+482 ESPGGSRIHF
-496 SQPTIPEDSDS
+496 PTIHEDSDS
-507 DVGLGLMSMDG
+507 DAGGMMSVDG
-518 ASIFTETGSV
+518 SIFTEASSLMDNATTGSV
-528 SDSIAASSTTNTTNT
+528 VASSAASAASSS
-543 TNAGAGAPLSTTE
+543 NAPATLSTTE

-570 ERMIQ
+570 ERVIQ
-575 VSYRPQKDASITD
+575 VSYRPQKDVSITD

-615 RKVIQCRART
+615 KKVIQCRART

-645 TLKSLPINIFN
+645 TLKSLPVHIFN

-671 VLNCLRGEITIQPRS
+671 VLNCLRGEITIQPKS

-770 IRDKPLSLEITTSL
+770 IRDKPLQLEITTSL
-784 PEDIAIYTRNKNKK
+784 PEDIAIYTRNKNKV
-798 GNDISSPSTI
+798 NENALPSAAAAAAAAT
-808 TAPSS
+808 TTTFTTSAM
-813 VIGSPIAV
+813 A
-821 KPSSAVPSS
+821 SSAALNAASAMTTTTTNNNNNNTSANLSS
-830 TASSKLSNSITAE
+830 SSKLSNSITAE
-843 AIEKGDVTTDIPA
+843 AIAKGDVLADIPA
-856 TASPSALFLP
+856 TSLTPAL
-866 NTPTTSNRRRSKL
+866 SNRRRSKL
-879 LLESISNRRIA
+879 LLESISNRRIT
-890 KPSPP
+890 KPKSSSSASSASASSASGNLK
-895 PDSTAKPISE
+895 DTGKPTSE

-910 IRRTSDAKKDLM
+910 KRRTSDAKKDLM
-922 VARRFRHS
+922 AARRMRHS
-930 VQQLKMDQAHS
+930 VQQLKMDQVRS

-952 LQSLKSYRRKMIHV
+952 LHSLKSYRRKMIQV
-966 NTDPNFLKNHRKKS
+966 NSDPSFLK
-980 HSRLLHISEE
+980 
-990 NKELMMDQKELSQK
+990 
-1004 PDGKS
+1004 
-1009 FHHHHH
+1009 HHHHH
-1015 HHQTR
+1015 RKALHGRWLPIPEEKKGVDGKDMCSTKDAVQSNKSQHH
-1020 HHHAV
+1020 HHHARPLV
-1025 KKNASPP
+1025 TKKS
-1032 SHSNHASPTI
+1032 HASAA
-1042 ATTKDTSAS
+1042 ATSTTTTPAGLKHKHGTSS
-1051 DGIAT
+1051 KEDMLLTT
-1056 GGRHHLRPATP
+1056 GGRHHLRVSTP
-1067 GSNTPSSSSTTS
+1067 NNNSSSNSNTASPSAIAKTAS
-1079 KKRLDSNRLTS
+1079 RLSNHT
-1090 HSRHTNYG
+1090 RHNNYG

-1147 APPLFPKQ
+1147 SPPLFPKQ

-1175 VERGVLVR
+1175 VEKGVLVR
-1183 TSIVDVDPRGEEEVV
+1183 TSLVDVDPKGEEEVV
-1198 IVITPCGSTKP
+1198 IVITPCGATKP

-1242 DLSQADIPVR
+1242 DTSQTDIPVR

-1307 ASGDVDLDVG
+1307 ASGDIDLDVG
-1317 RYGVVRSYGKREVD
+1317 RYGVVRSYGKREVE
-1331 FVFEPTLPG
+1331 FVFEPTLSG
-1340 PFMEKLI
+1340 PFMEKLV

-1378 LSFGRCLVDQP
+1378 MAFGRCLVDQP
-1389 CQRTETV
+1389 CQRTETI

-1429 VREEDT
+1429 VKEDDT

-1478 DNEKEDSDSGSN
+1478 DHDDTKEDSDGGKDKEGKPAKASKASKSN
-1490 AAAPKKEKSKKDKSS
+1490 KSSDATASSTNAVVSVAAAATSS
-1505 ASSSSA
+1505 
-1511 NATLATDVP
+1511 
-1520 STSASSSSTTASNA
+1520 
-1534 NVVISATVP
+1534 I
-1543 SGTTVKESNVVFKKT
+1543 KESNIVFKKT

-1574 RVTFKPLLRPFQTDQ
+1574 SVTFKPVLRPFQTAAEDNQ
-1589 ADTESNPNEAI
+1589 DDARTPENPIA
-1600 SVKGRILVHEYKNT
+1600 VKGRILVHEYKNT

-1619 VVYTAEVYTNESA
+1619 IVYTAEVYTDEAA
-1632 YIDALAIENEGEN
+1632 YIDALALENDGEN

-1658 AAVAF
+1658 E
-1663 NAAISRDS
+1663 
-1671 IKHANTTVVDSIN
+1671 KLTT
-1684 GSSSN
+1684 
-1689 ATSSTATTANAA
+1689 
-1701 AGGALVTA
+1701 TA
-1709 SSNSA
+1709 SSSDANQGETST
-1714 SAASAATALVDE
+1714 TALVPPTE
-1726 KENQEPKVEEEALKL
+1726 EQEAIQL
-1741 ERDFFD
+1741 ERHFFD
-1747 GGRIE
+1747 GGRVE
-1752 VNQNAVFY
+1752 LNQEAVFY
-1760 VKVTNESDRPIGYDL
+1760 VRVTNTSQQPIGIAL
-1775 ITAQEPSVF
+1775 STAQVPSVF
-1784 NFDTSIEEARVL
+1784 DFDAGEKAAKEL
-1796 LPGETKKIRYG
+1796 LPGETRKIRYG
-1807 ILSKH
+1807 IKPTQ
-1812 VGKQQYTFSLRNQDT
+1812 VGKQQYTFSVRNKRT
-1827 GSLQPFT
+1827 GTLQPFT
-1834 IQCLVHCK
+1834 IECLVHCST
-1842 QYLDFPSLADEALGV
+1842 YLDFPSLADEANGV

-1873 VTPLLVENTSGQD
+1873 VTPLLVENKSGQD

-1913 MMPLKRGG
+1913 MMPLKCGS

-1938 GNSADETRELVG
+1938 GNSADECRELVG
-1950 GIRFSVYEK
+1950 GIKFSVYEK
-1959 DESGLQKNLD
+1959 DQQQEQDML
-1969 GENNEEEMV
+1969 

-1983 TVKFMSIIGQSHL
+1983 TVKFISIIGQSHL
-1996 EVSDRVINLGYTDL
+1996 EVSDKVINLGYTNL

-2033 VECASGNIE
+2033 VECSSGNIE

-2050 HGWRGTKVRRDT
+2050 HGWRGTKLRRDT
-2062 DMGYM
+2062 DMSYL
-2067 SGDSQAK
+2067 DTPHDDDDHKK
-2074 RKGSIASLSANDSTS
+2074 RKGSLASLHANDSSS
-2089 SILEAARRGSYEDFS
+2089 SIDGVRRGSYDDFS
-2104 AVATA
+2104 SVPA

-2121 RYGLLNEKLIVTNK
+2121 RYGLLNEKLTVTNK

-2161 SKKILRSAIP
+2161 SKKLLLQSSSADHP
-2171 AHQHGYVDDND
+2171 SGGGYDDYD
-2182 QTDHREADPLPM
+2182 QTDHREADPLPL
-2194 IKWESIYISPVLQH
+2194 IKWESIYISPVATAAAQQ
-2208 SDEETVLQ
+2208 EETVLQ
-2216 LMDLPEQDAARLYV
+2216 IMELPEADAHRLHV
-2230 REIDVA
+2230 RELDVA

-2253 TAGFAAD
+2253 TAGFAVD
-2260 EDKIKAE
+2260 EDKVKTVA
-2267 TVEHKE
+2267 VEHKDK
-2273 QLLVQRSGQL
+2273 LFVQRSGQL

-2303 DEEGRSLAL
+2303 DEEGRALAL
-2312 QGQSG
+2312 EGQSG

-2329 QCLEVLALELEALF
+2329 QNMEVLALELEALF

-2358 KIGHSTSYKPARF
+2358 KIGHSTSFKPARF

-2383 TYEIQ
+2383 TYDIHA
-2388 GPKFIN
+2388 PKYIH

-2400 NGVAIKQKSFYI
+2400 NGVAVKQKMFYI
-2412 PSRKTQRIEGML
+2412 PSRKTQRMEGLLM
-2424 TPKDMPDQTSGIHRF
+2424 PKEMPDQTSGLHRF
-2439 NVRIDNLR
+2439 DVRIDNLR
-2447 NNANVMHLHLKA
+2447 NHANTMHLHLKA

-2480 TLHHPIALQNAS
+2480 TLHHPIALQNAP

-2504 DDLRFEIGADIS
+2504 DDLRFEIGADIT

-2522 VNLDVLSRY
+2522 VHLDVLSRY
-2531 TNSPLNGD
+2531 TNSPLHGD

-2552 RASPNESSRLPR
+2552 RASPNETSRLPR
-2564 DKPEF
+2564 NRPEW
-2569 TDRSGI
+2569 TDPAGI
-2575 IMAKLWVTTCPAEY
+2575 IMAKLWVTTRPAE
-2589 EDDEEEEAETRTRV
+2589 EDDDEEEEEEQDKQEGGQAREAPRTSRM

-2609 RCTLDETATFALS
+2609 RCALDETATFALS
-2622 DRRLDFKLVTYY
+2622 ERRLDFKLVTYY
-2634 QDSENGDSGLMDS
+2634 QDSENGESSDIMDS
-2647 ACMPENRPLTI
+2647 ACMPENLPLTI
-2658 INHAVKVPLRFQ
+2658 INHAIKVPLRFK
-2670 VTVEGPAE
+2670 VSVEGPAE

-2684 VIISGLNEDGTGVV
+2684 VMISGLNPDRTGTVA
-2698 EPGGT
+2698 PGGT
-2703 KTLSVAISNPKESMP
+2703 TTLQIAISNPKESMP
-2718 GQLKIHFDDLDALGE
+2718 GQLKIHVDDLDALGE
-2733 SRQTVFMYVTEIV
+2733 SRQTVSMYVTEIV

>member
-1 MNNDQQTTDSTSSTS
+1 MNHEPPSSNDKTAAAAAPSST
-16 AKDPPIIQT
+16 PIT
-25 PMFELSGLH
+25 TTNPMFELTGLH

-48 ALRRL
+48 ALRKL
-53 DIRNLSDKSILVKMR
+53 NIQNLSDQPILVKMR
-68 SNLRNQIAFQLKN
+68 SNLRNQIAFQLEN
-81 ENISNLPQDAS
+81 ENISSLPES
-92 FQSAITTNTVSW
+92 TLQSIVTTNTVSW
-104 SRQAEEYPFNQLFN
+104 SREAAEQYPFNQLFN
-118 YINHIDQIDLEPGQS
+118 YINHIDQIDLEPGQT

-144 FRPDD
+144 DNDARPQQQQ
-149 DNNSTNNTNEDDF
+149 NEDDF
-162 DISVADDDTEP
+162 DMSVVASTTTTHDDDTETYS
-173 FNMFNVTGS
+173 MFNVTGS
-182 LFFFGYYTDNLAAVD
+182 LFFFGYYSTAKSLTTDNSDNATA
-197 DGTSKDVLSTSS
+197 KDVLSTSS

-225 SALWTDVAETG
+225 SALWTDAAETG

-246 TYFKDFTLQN
+246 TYYKDFTIQN

-269 DLSHQAEWLQFI
+269 DLVSNNDRDWLQFI
-281 DADTGDALDP
+281 DADTGDALKSDE
-291 DQPIPSY
+291 PISSF
-298 SSKQVRVL
+298 SSKQVRML
-306 FMPKEVGEFNYDLQ
+306 FWPKEVGEYNYDLQ
-320 VENTNDARNVVQTK
+320 VENANDARNVVQTK

-348 IVSSGNV
+348 IVSSGHV

-362 SGAWSIQQ
+362 SGAWAVQQ
-370 IVLSNVSES
+370 IVLNNVSES
-379 PVEIRFLPEGA
+379 PVEVRFLPEGA

-399 TAAENLDHNN
+399 TTVVEPSETAAG
-409 SARMNQA
+409 SATYTDNTRMNS
-416 MRRKYSNN
+416 MRRKYS
-424 NSGNRTAGFN
+424 SHSAASRTNTGGIN
-434 TPTTTNTAF
+434 TPATGI
-443 SEMSGPNSELSS
+443 SELSGPNSELSS
-455 RSTSPT
+455 RSSSPT
-461 PFIRTTD
+461 PIRTTTAD
-468 IATILDGAQ
+468 NEGSFSPA
-477 LPLLT
+477 LT
-482 ESPMNSSSRIIHIP
+482 ESPGSSRIHFP
-496 SQPTIPEDSDS
+496 SHATIPEDSDS
-507 DVGLGLMSMDG
+507 DAGGLMSVDG
-518 ASIFTETGSV
+518 SIFTDTSTFNE
-528 SDSIAASSTTNTTNT
+528 SSTVMSTTTASNVSSS
-543 TNAGAGAPLSTTE
+543 NAPATLSTTE

-570 ERMIQ
+570 ERVIQ

-594 IRRNFRILLEYG
+594 IRRQFRILLEYG
-606 TFRTEEPKE
+606 TFRTEEAKE
-615 RKVIQCRART
+615 KKVIQCRART

-770 IRDKPLSLEITTSL
+770 IRDKPLQLEITTSL
-784 PEDIAIYTRNKNKK
+784 PEDIAIYTRNKQKV
-798 GNDISSPSTI
+798 SESALPS
-808 TAPSS
+808 AAS
-813 VIGSPIAV
+813 A
-821 KPSSAVPSS
+821 SSATIATSAI
-830 TASSKLSNSITAE
+830 ASSAALNAASAMTNTSNTTKLSNSITAE
-843 AIEKGDVTTDIPA
+843 AIEKGDVLADIPA
-856 TASPSALFLP
+856 TSLTPAL
-866 NTPTTSNRRRSKL
+866 SSRRRSKL

-890 KPSPP
+890 KHTSSSSANTK
-895 PDSTAKPISE
+895 DTAKAKKPTSE

-910 IRRTSDAKKDLM
+910 KRRTSDAKKDLM
-922 VARRFRHS
+922 AARRMRYS

-952 LQSLKSYRRKMIHV
+952 LHSLKSYRRKMIQV
-966 NTDPNFLKNHRKKS
+966 NSDTSFLKNHHRKGL
-980 HSRLLHISEE
+980 HSRLLQIPEE
-990 NKELMMDQKELSQK
+990 KDCVGNKDLCSAKDAVQSNKSQHHPRQMATKKSSSSGTGTGAGTGAASGSKHNTKHGSKEDMSL
-1004 PDGKS
+1004 
-1009 FHHHHH
+1009 
-1015 HHQTR
+1015 T
-1020 HHHAV
+1020 
-1025 KKNASPP
+1025 
-1032 SHSNHASPTI
+1032 
-1042 ATTKDTSAS
+1042 
-1051 DGIAT
+1051 T
-1056 GGRHHLRPATP
+1056 GGRHHLRVSTL
-1067 GSNTPSSSSTTS
+1067 NKTNSSSNSNSTATAS
-1079 KKRLDSNRLTS
+1079 PSAVHKNASRLSNHTR
-1090 HSRHTNYG
+1090 HSNYG

-1147 APPLFPKQ
+1147 SPPLFPKQ

-1175 VERGVLVR
+1175 VEKGVLVR
-1183 TSIVDVDPRGEEEVV
+1183 TSLVDVDPKGEEEVV
-1198 IVITPCGSTKP
+1198 IVITPCGATKP

-1242 DLSQADIPVR
+1242 DTTQTDIPVR

-1307 ASGDVDLDVG
+1307 ASGDIDLDVG
-1317 RYGVVRSYGKREVD
+1317 RYGVVRSYGKREVE
-1331 FVFEPTLPG
+1331 FVFEPTLSG
-1340 PFMEKLI
+1340 PFMEKLV

-1378 LSFGRCLVDQP
+1378 MSFGHCLVDQP
-1389 CQRTETV
+1389 CQRTETI

-1429 VREEDT
+1429 VKEDDT

-1469 RKLAKLKNL
+1469 RKLAKLKHL
-1478 DNEKEDSDSGSN
+1478 DHDDKEDSDSGKDKDKDEKSTKSSKSSSKARSDALDATADSTTN
-1490 AAAPKKEKSKKDKSS
+1490 AVVSVAAAATSS
-1505 ASSSSA
+1505 
-1511 NATLATDVP
+1511 
-1520 STSASSSSTTASNA
+1520 
-1534 NVVISATVP
+1534 I
-1543 SGTTVKESNVVFKKT
+1543 KESNIVFKKT

-1574 RVTFKPLLRPFQTDQ
+1574 SVTFKPVLRPFQTAEDAQ
-1589 ADTESNPNEAI
+1589 DDNRKPEEAI

-1619 VVYTAEVYTNESA
+1619 IVYTAEVYTDEAA
-1632 YIDALAIENEGEN
+1632 YIDALALENDGEN
-1645 TGAASTRADAAAA
+1645 TGAASTRADTAAMAAAA
-1658 AAVAF
+1658 NDASQADKPGAVA
-1663 NAAISRDS
+1663 
-1671 IKHANTTVVDSIN
+1671 TTT
-1684 GSSSN
+1684 
-1689 ATSSTATTANAA
+1689 AATTRTGLDANQSE
-1701 AGGALVTA
+1701 T
-1709 SSNSA
+1709 
-1714 SAASAATALVDE
+1714 TE
-1726 KENQEPKVEEEALKL
+1726 QKETEPEAIQL
-1741 ERDFFD
+1741 ERHFFD
-1747 GGRIE
+1747 GGRVE
-1752 VNQNAVFY
+1752 LNQEAVFY
-1760 VKVTNESDRPIGYDL
+1760 VKVTNTSQQPIGFAL
-1775 ITAQEPSVF
+1775 STAQVPSVF
-1784 NFDTSIEEARVL
+1784 DFDAGGEASKEL
-1796 LPGETKKIRYG
+1796 LPGETRKIRYG
-1807 ILSKH
+1807 IKPTQ
-1812 VGKQQYTFSLRNQDT
+1812 VGRQQYTFSVRNKRT

-1834 IQCLVHCK
+1834 IECLVHCST
-1842 QYLDFPSLADEALGV
+1842 YLDFPSLADEANGV

-1873 VTPLLVENTSGQD
+1873 VTPLLVENKSGQD

-1913 MMPLKRGG
+1913 MMPLKCGS

-1938 GNSADETRELVG
+1938 GNSADECRELVG
-1950 GIRFSVYEK
+1950 GIKFSVYEK
-1959 DESGLQKNLD
+1959 DQQQQPSDQGQDML
-1969 GENNEEEMV
+1969 

-1983 TVKFMSIIGQSHL
+1983 TVKFISIIGQSHL
-1996 EVSDRVINLGYTDL
+1996 EVSDKVINLGYTDL

-2033 VECASGNIE
+2033 VECSSGNIE

-2062 DMGYM
+2062 DMSYL
-2067 SGDSQAK
+2067 DSSSHDDDQKK
-2074 RKGSIASLSANDSTS
+2074 RKGSLASLHANDSSS
-2089 SILEAARRGSYEDFS
+2089 SIDGMRRGSYDDFS
-2104 AVATA
+2104 SVPA

-2121 RYGLLNEKLIVTNK
+2121 RYGLLNEKLTVTNK

-2151 CKKLDAWALP
+2151 CKKLDAWAVP
-2161 SKKILRSAIP
+2161 SKKLLLQSSSGH
-2171 AHQHGYVDDND
+2171 HQNGYDDYD
-2182 QTDHREADPLPM
+2182 QTDHREADPLPL
-2194 IKWESIYISPVLQH
+2194 IKWESIYISPVTTAAAQQ
-2208 SDEETVLQ
+2208 EETVLQ
-2216 LMDLPEQDAARLYV
+2216 IMELPEADAHRLYV
-2230 REIDVA
+2230 RELDVA

-2253 TAGFAAD
+2253 TAGFAVD
-2260 EDKIKAE
+2260 EDKVK
-2267 TVEHKE
+2267 TVALQEHKDN
-2273 QLLVQRSGQL
+2273 LFIQRSGQF

-2288 QRIRVRLHSPSAEKL
+2288 QRIRVRLHNPSAEKL
-2303 DEEGRSLAL
+2303 DEDGRALAL
-2312 QGQSG
+2312 QGQNG

-2329 QCLEVLALELEALF
+2329 QQIEVLALELEALF
-2343 CVSHTELVVD
+2343 CVSHTELVMD

-2358 KIGHSTSYKPARF
+2358 KIGHSTSFKPARF

-2383 TYEIQ
+2383 TYDIKA
-2388 GPKFIN
+2388 PSYIN

-2400 NGVAIKQKSFYI
+2400 NGVAVKQKMFYI
-2412 PSRKTQRIEGML
+2412 PSRKTQRIEGLLM
-2424 TPKDMPDQTSGIHRF
+2424 PKDMPDQTSGLHRF
-2439 NVRIDNLR
+2439 DVRIDNLR
-2447 NNANVMHLHLKA
+2447 NHANTMHLHLKA

-2480 TLHHPIALQNAS
+2480 TLHHPIALQNAP

-2504 DDLRFEIGADIS
+2504 EDLRFEIGADIT

-2522 VNLDVLSRY
+2522 VHLDVLSRY
-2531 TNSPLNGD
+2531 TNSPLLGD

-2552 RASPNESSRLPR
+2552 RASPNEASRLPR
-2564 DKPEF
+2564 NRPEF
-2569 TDRSGI
+2569 TDSAGV
-2575 IMAKLWVTTCPAEY
+2575 IMAKLWVTTRPA
-2589 EDDEEEEAETRTRV
+2589 EEEEEEEEEEDHEQRSAAGNTPRTSRM

-2609 RCTLDETATFALS
+2609 RCALDETATFALS
-2622 DRRLDFKLVTYY
+2622 ERRLDFKLVTYY
-2634 QDSENGDSGLMDS
+2634 QDSENGESSDIMDS
-2647 ACMPENRPLTI
+2647 ACMPENLPLTI
-2658 INHAVKVPLRFQ
+2658 INHAIKVPLRFK

-2678 FPAHEI
+2678 FPAHEM
-2684 VIISGLNEDGTGVV
+2684 VMISGLNQDRTGMVA
-2698 EPGGT
+2698 PGGT
-2703 KTLSVAISNPKESMP
+2703 TTLQIAISNPKESMP
-2718 GQLKIHFDDLDALGE
+2718 GQLKIHVDDLDALGE
-2733 SRQTVFMYVTEIV
+2733 SRQTVSMYVTEIV